1 MICFTRIPLKD
12 FIKKHNPQEPKKET
26 IENFEKEINNLL
38 ENAPKQDDE
47 EFQKNEINK
56 FLKNTYGYDCNT
68 YKKVDSAI
76 YVDGE
81 VRVLIEVK
89 ALNNRN
95 EFPKNRENPISK
107 AFCQMVLYFL
117 EEIEKEKN
125 NSLKHTIICNAH
137 EFFLFD
143 CKDLLFLKEDKRIKD
158 FYKKCAKKEGTD
170 SSKPKFYKDLEQY
183 LQEDFQ
189 GELRYTH
196 FNLSNYDP
204 KELPLIYQ
212 VLSQEVLLKQRKTL
226 DANTLNKD
234 FYEELLYILGLEE
247 QNDKGKILIK
257 PSRTQNSLSAALKK
271 KYENLDDEEVMA
283 LLIAWNNRI
292 LFLRL
297 LESLLISFKH
307 FEKPFL
313 TTENFKDFNALN
325 TLFFE
330 VLAKKN
336 SERSLNKE
344 DKILEKIPYL
354 NSSLFDQTPLELKGH
369 EIRLLENKKL
379 ELYQN
384 SVLKKH
390 ENYQEKKELPLLKY
404 LFEFLRLYK
413 FTTTPKDIKD
423 NTDTSESRLINP
435 SVLGLVFEKLNG
447 YKEGS
452 FYTPSFI
459 TSYMC
464 KESIT
469 PIVLDKFNAI
479 YQWDCENLKALR
491 EKIDRNFSNEKA
503 KEYLNT
509 LLTLR
514 ICDPA
519 VGSGHFLVSAL
530 NEMVLIAYELG
541 LIASLYRHE
550 LRLENDE
557 IIIHHAQTGEIFN
570 YKKPHSEND
579 PHHQIQKELFELKKD
594 IIENCLFGV
603 DINPNS
609 CEITKLRLWI
619 ELLKYS
625 YYIFEKGKNTNNL
638 ETLPNIDIN
647 IKCANSL
654 VSRFALKDK
663 ALLKTEKNKNLEYYI
678 AEYKELVKI
687 YKDPKILE
695 SLTRP
700 IKDSNAVRKYAKER
714 LYQELAQNP
723 NKDFKKALND
733 RIEKIKEAFKLT
745 LEPPQKELKFKKF
758 LKEHLELYGKSILEE
773 ANDNGLELEAL
784 ALEKKMAHEGL
795 FHDYTPY
802 PKLDKTDKVVG
813 LEHFNRYVLT
823 SYKDLQDE
831 NERYANALEWRFE
844 FPEVLNDEGD
854 FLGFDCIIGNPPY
867 IRQEH
872 IKDLKPLLQKQYQDF
887 YNSTADIYTY
897 FFALAYHLL
906 KEKGFNAFITS
917 NKYARAK
924 YGAKL
929 RELLLKKT
937 TLVSYMELNALKVF
951 ESAAV
956 DTSIMSFIKQTPPK
970 ESDFEY
976 YEPTPNDKDD
986 LKSTPHLPMK
996 QNALSTESFIFANAT
1011 LLDLRDKIESV
1022 GTPLKDWDIQ
1032 INYGI
1037 KTGAN
1042 EAFIIP
1048 TEKREEILKNCDD
1061 AQKDERGMSERER
1074 TKELIKP
1081 ILRGKDIKRYSYEW
1095 ADLWVIIAKFGSHEF
1110 LEVEY
1115 PTIYNHLLQYKDQLE
1130 QRGQC
1135 RYSRGP
1141 QNSNKPYPGQHH
1153 WLELDNNP
1161 KDSYLQDFEKEKIV
1175 YGEIVQEPRFYL
1187 DNGECELGVFYAEAT
1202 SFILTGEHLRY
1213 LLGMLHSK
1221 LITFAFKTFYAGGG
1235 LGESGYRYKKAFI
1248 ERLPIP
1254 QITEKNQELAD
1265 KITDGAKQ
1273 ILALKAKDPK
1283 ANTQGLE
1290 KEIDALVYQ
1299 LYHLT
1304 DEEIKTIE
1312 NGQ

>member
-1 MICFTRIPLKD
+1 MIRFAHIPLKD

-26 IENFEKEINNLL
+26 IENFEKEINSLL

-56 FLKNTYGYDCNT
+56 FLKNVYGYDCNT
-68 YKKVDSAI
+68 NKKVDSTI
-76 YVDGE
+76 YVDGKAW
-81 VRVLIEVK
+81 VLIEVK

-95 EFPKNRENPISK
+95 EFPKNRENPLSK

-117 EEIEKEKN
+117 KEIEKEKN

-143 CKDLLFLKEDKRIKD
+143 CRDLLFLSEDKRIKKLHK
-158 FYKKCAKKEGTD
+158 YCAKKEGTD

-196 FNLSNYDP
+196 FNLSSYDL

-212 VLSQEVLLKQRKTL
+212 VLSQEVLLKQGKTL

-257 PSRTQNSLSAALKK
+257 PSRTQNSLSDALKYSYK
-271 KYENLDDEEVMA
+271 NLDDEEVMA

-307 FEKPFL
+307 FENPFL

-336 SERSLNKE
+336 NERLKEIKE

-354 NSSLFDQTPLELKGH
+354 NSSLFDQTPLELKGY
-369 EIRLLENKKL
+369 EIKLLDNKKL
-379 ELYQN
+379 EIYKN

-390 ENYQEKKELPLLKY
+390 EDYQKDKPLPLLKY

-464 KESIT
+464 KESIKT
-469 PIVLDKFNAI
+469 IVLDKFNQKYI
-479 YQWDCENLKALR
+479 KREDLKCKKLEELKNYLKSYKEDKR
-491 EKIDRNFSNEKA
+491 

-514 ICDPA
+514 VCDPA

-541 LIASLYRHE
+541 LIASLYRHS
-550 LRLENDE
+550 LTLENDE
-557 IIIHHAQTGEIFN
+557 IIIHTPENKVFN
-570 YKKPHSEND
+570 YTIPHSEND
-579 PHHQIQKELFELKKD
+579 PHHQIQKELFELKKS

-625 YYIFEKGKNTNNL
+625 YYIFEKGKNTNAL

-647 IKCANSL
+647 IKCGNSL
-654 VSRFALKDK
+654 ISRFALKDK
-663 ALLKTEKNKNLEYYI
+663 ALLKTKKNQNLKYSI

-695 SLTRP
+695 SLTHP
-700 IKDSNAVRKYAKER
+700 IKDSDAVGKYAKER
-714 LYQELAQNP
+714 LYQELKQNP

-784 ALEKKMAHEGL
+784 ALEKQMANL
-795 FHDYTPY
+795 FFDYRPY
-802 PKLDKTDKVVG
+802 PKLDKSDRVVG

-844 FPEVLNDEGD
+844 FPEVLDDEGD

-867 IRQEH
+867 IRQEQ
-872 IKDLKPLLQKQYQDF
+872 IKDLKPLLEKQYQDF

-897 FFALAYHLL
+897 FFALSFHLL
-906 KEKGFNAFITS
+906 KEKGLNAFITS

-924 YGAKL
+924 YGTKL
-929 RELLLKKT
+929 REWLLKKT
-937 TLVSYMELNALKVF
+937 TIVSYMELNALKVF

-956 DTSIMSFIKQTPPK
+956 DTSIMNFIKQTPPK
-970 ESDFEY
+970 ESVFKY

-986 LKSTPHLPMK
+986 LKSTPYLSMK

-1048 TEKREEILKNCDD
+1048 TEKRDAILNACKT
-1061 AQKDERGMSERER
+1061 QEERER
-1074 TKELIKP
+1074 TETLIKP

-1095 ADLWVIIAKFGSHEF
+1095 AEEWLINIHNGYTSNLKSKIPPIDIAKYPATKAHLDAHWNTIATRCDQGDTPYHLRNCAY
-1110 LEVEY
+1110 LE
-1115 PTIYNHLLQYKDQLE
+1115 
-1130 QRGQC
+1130 
-1135 RYSRGP
+1135 
-1141 QNSNKPYPGQHH
+1141 
-1153 WLELDNNP
+1153 
-1161 KDSYLQDFEKEKIV
+1161 DFEKEKIV
-1175 YGEIVQEPRFYL
+1175 YPETSQGAYFIYENSGIFLEKTAFMIVSDAYNL
-1187 DNGECELGVFYAEAT
+1187 KL
-1202 SFILTGEHLRY
+1202 LTA
-1213 LLGMLHSK
+1213 LLNSK
-1221 LITFAFKTFYAGGG
+1221 LITFYFKNFCGGCI
-1235 LGESGYRYKKAFI
+1235 LGKSGYQYNKHALEKI
-1248 ERLPIP
+1248 LIP
-1254 QITEKNQELAD
+1254 KITEKNQELAD
-1265 KITDGAKQ
+1265 KIIVLVDK
-1273 ILALKAKDPK
+1273 ILKSKEKDPK
-1283 ANTQGLE
+1283 ANTQRLE

-1299 LYHLT
+1299 LYNLT
-1304 DEEIKTIE
+1304 DEEIKIIE
-1312 NGQ
+1312 DGQ

>member
-1 MICFTRIPLKD
+1 
-12 FIKKHNPQEPKKET
+12 
-26 IENFEKEINNLL
+26 
-38 ENAPKQDDE
+38 
-47 EFQKNEINK
+47 
-56 FLKNTYGYDCNT
+56 
-68 YKKVDSAI
+68 
-76 YVDGE
+76 
-81 VRVLIEVK
+81 
-89 ALNNRN
+89 
-95 EFPKNRENPISK
+95 
-107 AFCQMVLYFL
+107 
-117 EEIEKEKN
+117 
-125 NSLKHTIICNAH
+125 
-137 EFFLFD
+137 
-143 CKDLLFLKEDKRIKD
+143 
-158 FYKKCAKKEGTD
+158 
-170 SSKPKFYKDLEQY
+170 
-183 LQEDFQ
+183 
-189 GELRYTH
+189 
-196 FNLSNYDP
+196 
-204 KELPLIYQ
+204 
-212 VLSQEVLLKQRKTL
+212 
-226 DANTLNKD
+226 
-234 FYEELLYILGLEE
+234 
-247 QNDKGKILIK
+247 
-257 PSRTQNSLSAALKK
+257 
-271 KYENLDDEEVMA
+271 MA

-297 LESLLISFKH
+297 LESLLTSFKH
-307 FEKPFL
+307 FGKSFL
-313 TTENFKDFNALN
+313 TTENFKTFNALN

-336 SERSLNKE
+336 SERLKEIKE
-344 DKILEKIPYL
+344 DKILQKIPYL
-354 NSSLFDQTPLELKGH
+354 NSSLFDETLLELKGY
-369 EIRLLENKKL
+369 EIKLLDNKKL
-379 ELYQN
+379 EIYKN

-390 ENYQEKKELPLLKY
+390 ENYQKEKDWTLLEY
-404 LFEFLRLYK
+404 LFEFLRLYD

-423 NTDTSESRLINP
+423 NQNTSESRLINP

-469 PIVLDKFNAI
+469 PIVRDKFNAT
-479 YQWDCENLKALR
+479 YQWNCENLKALR

-514 ICDPA
+514 VCDPA

-530 NEMVLIAYELG
+530 NEMVWIAYKLG
-541 LIASLYRHE
+541 LIASLYRHD

-557 IIIHHAQTGEIFN
+557 IIIHTPEDKVFN
-570 YKKPHSEND
+570 YTIPHSEND
-579 PHHQIQKELFELKKD
+579 PHHQIQKELFELKKS

-654 VSRFALKDK
+654 VSRFNLNDDLKK
-663 ALLKTEKNKNLEYYI
+663 IPNIKQKI
-678 AEYKELVKI
+678 QEYKDLVAQ
-687 YKDPKILE
+687 YKDPNPLFPLNKADLINKIQDLKNTF
-695 SLTRP
+695 SLTL
-700 IKDSNAVRKYAKER
+700 KDPKTKA
-714 LYQELAQNP
+714 ELE
-723 NKDFKKALND
+723 KA
-733 RIEKIKEAFKLT
+733 IEKHIKKYNFFALDDKSLLDGLNYFIPSLFGTLKLSPKEEEEAFAS
-745 LEPPQKELKFKKF
+745 
-758 LKEHLELYGKSILEE
+758 YGRIR
-773 ANDNGLELEAL
+773 AL
-784 ALEKKMAHEGL
+784 RK
-795 FHDYTPY
+795 
-802 PKLDKTDKVVG
+802 KLDDALSG
-813 LEHFNRYVLT
+813 REY
-823 SYKDLQDE
+823 Q
-831 NERYANALEWRFE
+831 NAFEWRFE
-844 FPEVLNDEGD
+844 FPEVLDDEGD

-872 IKDLKPLLQKQYQDF
+872 IKDLKPLLEKQYKDF

-906 KEKGFNAFITS
+906 KEKGFSAFITS

-929 RELLLKKT
+929 REWLLKKT
-937 TLVSYMELNALKVF
+937 TIISYMELNALKVF

-956 DTSIMSFIKQTPPK
+956 DTSIMNFIKQTPPK
-970 ESDFEY
+970 ESDFKY
-976 YEPTPNDKDD
+976 YKPTPNDKDD
-986 LKSTPHLPMK
+986 LKSTPSLLMK

-1048 TEKREEILKNCDD
+1048 TEKRDEILKNCDD
-1061 AQKDERGMSERER
+1061 LQKDERGMSERER

-1095 ADLWVIIAKFGSHEF
+1095 AHLWVIFIPWHFPNTDNPKNMEENEQDFSIN
-1110 LEVEY
+1110 Y
-1115 PTIYNHLLQYKDQLE
+1115 PIIYAHLLSHKDKLLKRNKDE
-1130 QRGQC
+1130 TGKRYEWYCLQRWAA
-1135 RYSRGP
+1135 
-1141 QNSNKPYPGQHH
+1141 N
-1153 WLELDNNP
+1153 
-1161 KDSYLQDFEKEKIV
+1161 YLQDFEKEKIV

-1187 DNGECELGVFYAEAT
+1187 DNGECELGYFYAEAT
-1202 SFILTGEHLRY
+1202 SFILTGEHLHY

-1254 QITEKNQELAD
+1254 KITEKNQELAD
-1265 KITDGAKQ
+1265 KITDYAKQ
-1273 ILALKAKDPK
+1273 ILVLKEKDPK
-1283 ANTQGLE
+1283 ANTQKLE
-1290 KEIDALVYQ
+1290 KEIDALVYR
-1299 LYHLT
+1299 LYNLT
-1304 DEEIKTIE
+1304 DEEIKIIE

>member
-1 MICFTRIPLKD
+1 MISFARIPLKD
-12 FIKKHNPQEPKKET
+12 FIKKYNPQEPKKET
-26 IENFEKEINNLL
+26 IENFEKEINSLL
-38 ENAPKQDDE
+38 ENAPRQDDE
-47 EFQKNEINK
+47 EFQKNEINS
-56 FLKNTYGYDCNT
+56 FLKNTYGYRCNT
-68 YKKVDSAI
+68 NKKVDSAI
-76 YVDGE
+76 YVDEE
-81 VRVLIEVK
+81 VQVLIEVK
-89 ALNNRN
+89 ALNKKT
-95 EFPKNRENPISK
+95 EFPKNRENPLSK

-117 EEIEKEKN
+117 EERKKEKN

-143 CKDLLFLKEDKRIKD
+143 CKDLLFLNDDERIKK
-158 FYKKCAKKEGTD
+158 FYKNYAQKEGTD
-170 SSKPKFYKDLEQY
+170 SSKPKFYEDLEQY
-183 LQEDFQ
+183 LQKDFQ
-189 GELRYTH
+189 GKLPYTY
-196 FNLSNYDP
+196 FNLNDDF

-212 VLSQEVLLKQRKTL
+212 VLSQEVLLKQKKTL

-247 QNDKGKILIK
+247 QNEKGKTLIK
-257 PSRTQNSLSAALKK
+257 PSRTQNSLSDALKK
-271 KYENLDDEEVMA
+271 QYKNLDDEEVMA

-307 FEKPFL
+307 FGNENHFL
-313 TTENFKDFNALN
+313 TTENFNDFNALN

-344 DKILEKIPYL
+344 NKILEKIPYL
-354 NSSLFDQTPLELKGH
+354 NSSLFDKTPLELKGH
-369 EIRLLENKKL
+369 EIKLLDNKKL
-379 ELYQN
+379 ELYKN

-390 ENYQEKKELPLLKY
+390 EEYQEQKDLPLLKY
-404 LFEFLRLYK
+404 LFEFLRVYD

-423 NTDTSESRLINP
+423 NQNKSESRLINP

-464 KESIT
+464 KESIES
-469 PIVLDKFNAI
+469 IVLDKFNAI
-479 YQWDCENLKALR
+479 YQWDCENLEVLR
-491 EKIDRNFSNEKA
+491 EKIDRNFSNQKA

-530 NEMVLIAYELG
+530 NEMVWVAYKLG

-557 IIIHHAQTGEIFN
+557 IIIHTPKNEVFKYTI
-570 YKKPHSEND
+570 PPSEND
-579 PHHQIQKELFELKKD
+579 PHHEIQKELFNLKKD

-625 YYIFEKGKNTNNL
+625 YYIFEEGKNTNNL

-647 IKCANSL
+647 IKCGNSL
-654 VSRFALKDK
+654 ISRFALKDK

-695 SLTRP
+695 TLTRP

-844 FPEVLNDEGD
+844 FPEVLDDEGN

-887 YNSTADIYTY
+887 YNSSSDIYTY
-897 FFALAYHLL
+897 FFALALNLL

-924 YGAKL
+924 YGANL
-929 RELLLKKT
+929 REWLLKKT
-937 TLVSYMELNALKVF
+937 TIASYMELNALKKVF
-951 ESAAV
+951 ESATV
-956 DTSIMSFIKQTPPK
+956 DTSIISFIKQPPLK
-970 ESDFEY
+970 ESVFKY
-976 YEPTPNDKDD
+976 YEPTENDKEN
-986 LKSTPHLPMK
+986 LKNTPSFLMR
-996 QNALSTESFIFANAT
+996 QNALSTESFIFATTT
-1011 LLDLRDKIESV
+1011 LLDLRDKIEQS
-1022 GTPLKDWDIQ
+1022 GTPLKDWGIQ

-1037 KTGAN
+1037 KTGCN

-1048 TEKREEILKNCDD
+1048 TEKRDAILKNCDD
-1061 AQKDERGMSERER
+1061 TQKDEKGMSERER

-1081 ILRGKDIKRYSYEW
+1081 ILRGKDIKRYRYEW
-1095 ADLWVIIAKFGSHEF
+1095 ADLWLINTHNGYTSAFKSKIPPIDIEKYPAIKAHLDSHYDAIVTRSDQGDTPYHLRNCAY
-1110 LEVEY
+1110 LE
-1115 PTIYNHLLQYKDQLE
+1115 
-1130 QRGQC
+1130 
-1135 RYSRGP
+1135 
-1141 QNSNKPYPGQHH
+1141 
-1153 WLELDNNP
+1153 
-1161 KDSYLQDFEKEKIV
+1161 DFEKEKIV

-1187 DNGECELGVFYAEAT
+1187 DNGECGLGYFYAEAT
-1202 SFILTGEHLRY
+1202 SFILTGEHLHY

-1254 QITEKNQELAD
+1254 KITEKNQELAD
-1265 KITDGAKQ
+1265 KITALVDKILQAKE
-1273 ILALKAKDPK
+1273 KDPK
-1283 ANTQGLE
+1283 ANTQELE

-1299 LYHLT
+1299 LYNLT
-1304 DEEIKTIE
+1304 DEEIKIIE

>member
-1 MICFTRIPLKD
+1 MIKFAHIPLKD
-12 FIKKHNPQEPKKET
+12 FIKKHNPQEPKEET
-26 IENFEKEINNLL
+26 IENFEKEINSLL
-38 ENAPKQDDE
+38 ENAPRQDNE
-47 EFQKNEINK
+47 EFQKNEINS
-56 FLKNTYGYDCNT
+56 FLKNTYGYECNT
-68 YKKVDSAI
+68 YEKVDSAI
-76 YVDGE
+76 YVDGKAW
-81 VRVLIEVK
+81 VLIEVK
-89 ALNNRN
+89 ALNNKT
-95 EFPKNRENPISK
+95 EFPKDKENPLSK
-107 AFCQMVLYFL
+107 AFCQMISYFL
-117 EEIEKEKN
+117 EEIKEN

-143 CKDLLFLKEDKRIKD
+143 CRDLLSLLEKNQRITK
-158 FYKKCAKKEGTD
+158 FYKDWAKKEGTD
-170 SSKPKFYKDLEQY
+170 SSKPRFYQDLEQY
-183 LQEDFQ
+183 LKTDLQ
-189 GELRYTH
+189 GELRYTY
-196 FNLSNYDP
+196 FNLSSYDP
-204 KELPLIYQ
+204 KEELPLIYQ
-212 VLSQEVLLKQRKTL
+212 VLSHEVLLKQKKTL

-247 QNDKGKILIK
+247 QNEKGKILIK
-257 PSRTQNSLSAALKK
+257 QSRTKNSLSDALKK
-271 KYENLDDEEVMA
+271 QYNNLDDEEVMA

-297 LESLLISFKH
+297 LESLLISFNH

-313 TTENFKDFNALN
+313 TIENFKDFNALN

-336 SERSLNKE
+336 NERSKEIKE
-344 DKILEKIPYL
+344 DKILGKIPYL
-354 NSSLFDQTPLELKGH
+354 NSSLFDKTPLESDGH
-369 EIRLLENKKL
+369 EIRLLKNERLEVYPKSILKKDKDYQNKKD
-379 ELYQN
+379 
-384 SVLKKH
+384 
-390 ENYQEKKELPLLKY
+390 LPLLEY
-404 LFEFLRLYK
+404 LFAFLHAYK
-413 FTTTPKDIKD
+413 FTTTPEDIKD

-459 TSYMC
+459 TGYMC

-469 PIVLDKFNAI
+469 PIVLDKFNAT

-509 LLTLR
+509 LLTLH

-530 NEMVLIAYELG
+530 NEMVWIAFKLG
-541 LIASLYRHE
+541 LIASLYRHK

-557 IIIHHAQTGEIFN
+557 IIIHYKLTGEIFN

-579 PHHQIQKELFELKKD
+579 PHHQIQKELFELKKS

-625 YYIFEKGKNTNNL
+625 YYIFEEGKNTNNL

-647 IKCANSL
+647 IKCGNSL
-654 VSRFALKDK
+654 ISRFSLHDNLKK
-663 ALLKTEKNKNLEYYI
+663 IPNIKKKI
-678 AEYKELVKI
+678 QEYKDLVAQ
-687 YKDPKILE
+687 YKDPNPLFPLNKTDLTNKIQDLKTTFSLE
-695 SLTRP
+695 L
-700 IKDSNAVRKYAKER
+700 KDSKTKA
-714 LYQELAQNP
+714 ELE
-723 NKDFKKALND
+723 KA
-733 RIEKIKEAFKLT
+733 IEKHIKKYNFFALDDKSLLDGLEKGVVRIKNIFGTPTLSPKEEEEAFAS
-745 LEPPQKELKFKKF
+745 
-758 LKEHLELYGKSILEE
+758 YGRIR
-773 ANDNGLELEAL
+773 AL
-784 ALEKKMAHEGL
+784 RK
-795 FHDYTPY
+795 
-802 PKLDKTDKVVG
+802 KLDDALSG
-813 LEHFNRYVLT
+813 REY
-823 SYKDLQDE
+823 Q
-831 NERYANALEWRFE
+831 NAFEWRFE
-844 FPEVLNDEGD
+844 FPEVLDDEGD

-867 IRQEH
+867 IRQEQ
-872 IKDLKPLLQKQYQDF
+872 IREIKPLLQKQYQGF

-897 FFALAYHLL
+897 FFALSYHLL
-906 KEKGFNAFITS
+906 KDKGFNAFITS

-929 RELLLKKT
+929 REWLLQKT
-937 TLVSYMELNALKVF
+937 TIVSYMELNALKVF

-970 ESDFEY
+970 ESRFKY
-976 YEPTPNDKDD
+976 YEPTPDDKND
-986 LKSTPHLPMK
+986 LKSARSLPMK
-996 QNALSTESFIFANAT
+996 QNALSTESFIFANAA
-1011 LLDLRDKIESV
+1011 LLDLRDKMESV

-1048 TEKREEILKNCDD
+1048 TEKREEILNACKT
-1061 AQKDERGMSERER
+1061 QEERKR
-1074 TKELIKP
+1074 TEALIKP

-1095 ADLWVIIAKFGSHEF
+1095 AGEWVIFIPWHF
-1110 LEVEY
+1110 
-1115 PTIYNHLLQYKDQLE
+1115 PNT
-1130 QRGQC
+1130 
-1135 RYSRGP
+1135 
-1141 QNSNKPYPGQHH
+1141 
-1153 WLELDNNP
+1153 NNP
-1161 KDSYLQDFEKEKIV
+1161 KNMEENEQDFSIHYPIIYSHLLSHKDKLLKRNKDETGKRYEWYCLQRWAANYYQDFEKEKIV

-1187 DNGECELGVFYAEAT
+1187 DSGECELGYFYAEAT
-1202 SFILTGEHLRY
+1202 SFILTGEHLHY

-1254 QITEKNQELAD
+1254 KITPENQELAH
-1265 KITDGAKQ
+1265 KITDGAKV
-1273 ILALKAKDPK
+1273 ILEAKEKDPK
-1283 ANTQGLE
+1283 ANTQQLE

-1304 DEEIKTIE
+1304 DAEIKIIE
-1312 NGQ
+1312 AGQEIKSD

>member
-1 MICFTRIPLKD
+1 MIRFAHISLKD

-26 IENFEKEINNLL
+26 IENFEKEINSLL
-38 ENAPKQDDE
+38 ENAPRQDDE

-56 FLKNTYGYDCNT
+56 FLKNAYGYDCNT
-68 YKKVDSAI
+68 SKKVDSAI
-76 YVDGE
+76 YVDKE
-81 VRVLIEVK
+81 VWVLIEVK
-89 ALNNRN
+89 ALDNKT
-95 EFPKNRENPISK
+95 EFPKNRENPLSK

-143 CKDLLFLKEDKRIKD
+143 CKDLLFLKEDKRIKK
-158 FYKKCAKKEGTD
+158 FYDNYAKKEGTD

-183 LQEDFQ
+183 LREDFH
-189 GELRYTH
+189 GELPYTH
-196 FNLSNYDP
+196 FNLNDDF

-212 VLSQEVLLKQRKTL
+212 VLSQEVLLKQKKTL

-257 PSRTQNSLSAALKK
+257 PSRTQNSLSDALKGS
-271 KYENLDDEEVMA
+271 YNNLDDEEVIA

-297 LESLLISFKH
+297 LESFLISFKH

-313 TTENFKDFNALN
+313 TTDNFKDFNALN

-336 SERSLNKE
+336 SERFPEIKE
-344 DKILEKIPYL
+344 DKISGKIPYL
-354 NSSLFDQTPLELKGH
+354 NSSLFDKTPLELKGH
-369 EIRLLENKKL
+369 EIKLLDNKKL
-379 ELYQN
+379 EIYKN

-390 ENYQEKKELPLLKY
+390 EGYQKEKDLPLLKY
-404 LFEFLRLYK
+404 LFEFLRAYK

-435 SVLGLVFEKLNG
+435 GVLGLVFEKLNG

-464 KESIT
+464 KESIK
-469 PIVLDKFNAI
+469 PIVLDKFNQK
-479 YQWDCENLKALR
+479 YNTECENLKELKNYLKNDSYKKDKR
-491 EKIDRNFSNEKA
+491 
-503 KEYLNT
+503 KEYLQV

-514 ICDPA
+514 VCDPA

-530 NEMVLIAYELG
+530 NEMVRIAYELG
-541 LIASLYRHE
+541 LITSLYRHS

-557 IIIHHAQTGEIFN
+557 IIIIHAPTGEIFN
-570 YKKPHSEND
+570 YTKPHSEND
-579 PHHQIQKELFELKKD
+579 PHHHIQKELFELKKS

-625 YYIFEKGKNTNNL
+625 YYIFEEGKNTDAL

-647 IKCANSL
+647 IKCGNSL
-654 VSRFALKDK
+654 IFNFPLNSKLTIGQTLEFS
-663 ALLKTEKNKNLEYYI
+663 KNLKAEI
-678 AEYKELVKI
+678 KEYKNSVMF
-687 YKDPKILE
+687 YKEGLGEKAKILQNIAKLKSLIINYFIEQHQAKRHLKE
-695 SLTRP
+695 SLKAFISEYGDGIFDISTAFGMEMLKIARHKDNNYKFVPTLTKKQPSP
-700 IKDSNAVRKYAKER
+700 IGVEA
-714 LYQELAQNP
+714 
-723 NKDFKKALND
+723 NKLL
-733 RIEKIKEAFKLT
+733 IKIKECYET
-745 LEPPQKELKFKKF
+745 LENLKN
-758 LKEHLELYGKSILEE
+758 S
-773 ANDNGLELEAL
+773 
-784 ALEKKMAHEGL
+784 
-795 FHDYTPY
+795 
-802 PKLDKTDKVVG
+802 KT
-813 LEHFNRYVLT
+813 
-823 SYKDLQDE
+823 
-831 NERYANALEWRFE
+831 LEWHFE
-844 FPEVLNDEGD
+844 FPEVLDDEGN

-887 YNSTADIYTY
+887 YNSSSDIYTY
-897 FFALAYHLL
+897 FFALALNLL
-906 KEKGFNAFITS
+906 KEKGFSAFITS

-929 RELLLKKT
+929 REWLLKKT
-937 TLVSYMELNALKVF
+937 TIVSYMELNALKVF
-951 ESAAV
+951 ESATV

-970 ESDFEY
+970 ESEFNY
-976 YEPTPNDKDD
+976 YEPTPDDKN
-986 LKSTPHLPMK
+986 LKSNSLSMR
-996 QNALSTESFIFANAT
+996 QNALSTESFIFANAK

-1048 TEKREEILKNCDD
+1048 TEKREEILNACKT
-1061 AQKDERGMSERER
+1061 QEERER
-1074 TKELIKP
+1074 TEALIKP
-1081 ILRGKDIKRYSYEW
+1081 ILRGKDIKRYCYEW
-1095 ADLWVIIAKFGSHEF
+1095 ADLWVINTHNGYTSAFKSKIPPIDIEKYPAIKAHLDSHYDAITTRSDQGDTPYNLRNCAY
-1110 LEVEY
+1110 LE
-1115 PTIYNHLLQYKDQLE
+1115 
-1130 QRGQC
+1130 
-1135 RYSRGP
+1135 
-1141 QNSNKPYPGQHH
+1141 
-1153 WLELDNNP
+1153 
-1161 KDSYLQDFEKEKIV
+1161 DFEKEKIV

-1187 DNGECELGVFYAEAT
+1187 DNGECELGYFYAEAT
-1202 SFILTGEHLRY
+1202 SFILTGEHLCY

-1254 QITEKNQELAD
+1254 QITPKNQELTH
-1265 KITDGAKQ
+1265 KITDCAKA
-1273 ILALKAKDPK
+1273 ILEAKEKDPK
-1283 ANTQGLE
+1283 ANTLDLE

-1304 DEEIKTIE
+1304 AEEIKIIE
-1312 NGQ
+1312 DGQ

>member
-1 MICFTRIPLKD
+1 MIRFTRILLKD
-12 FIKKHNPQEPKKET
+12 FIKKYNPPTPTKET
-26 IENFEKEINNLL
+26 IEKFEKEINSLL
-38 ENAPKQDDE
+38 ENAPRQDDE
-47 EFQKNEINK
+47 EFQKNEINS
-56 FLKNTYGYDCNT
+56 FLKNAYGYRCNT
-68 YKKVDSAI
+68 NKKVDSAI

-81 VRVLIEVK
+81 VQVLIEVK
-89 ALNNRN
+89 ALNKKT
-95 EFPKNRENPISK
+95 EFPKDRENPLSK

-143 CKDLLFLKEDKRIKD
+143 CKDLLFLKDDKRIKK
-158 FYKKCAKKEGTD
+158 FYKNCASKEGTD
-170 SSKPKFYKDLEQY
+170 SSKPKFYEDLEQY
-183 LQEDFQ
+183 LQKDFQ
-189 GELRYTH
+189 GKLPYTY
-196 FNLSNYDP
+196 FNLNDDF

-212 VLSQEVLLKQRKTL
+212 VLSHEVLLKQRKTL

-257 PSRTQNSLSAALKK
+257 PSRTQNSLSYALKEQYK
-271 KYENLDDEEVMA
+271 NLDDEQVMA

-307 FEKPFL
+307 FKEPFL
-313 TTENFKDFNALN
+313 TKENFKDFNALN

-336 SERSLNKE
+336 SERFLEKE

-354 NSSLFDQTPLELKGH
+354 NSSLFDQTPLELKGY
-369 EIRLLENKKL
+369 EIKLLDNKKL
-379 ELYQN
+379 EIYKN

-390 ENYQEKKELPLLKY
+390 EDYQKQKDLKPLPLLKY
-404 LFEFLRLYK
+404 LFEFLRVYD

-423 NTDTSESRLINP
+423 NQNTSESCLINP

-469 PIVLDKFNAI
+469 PIVLDKFNQTYNI
-479 YQWDCENLKALR
+479 ECENLTELR
-491 EKIDRNFSNEKA
+491 NYFKDNYSYKEGKR
-503 KEYLNT
+503 KEYLQL

-514 ICDPA
+514 VCDPA
-519 VGSGHFLVSAL
+519 VGSGHFLVSVL
-530 NEMVLIAYELG
+530 NEMVWVAYELG

-557 IIIHHAQTGEIFN
+557 IIIHYTPTGEIFN
-570 YKKPHSEND
+570 YKKPDSEND
-579 PHHQIQKELFELKKD
+579 PHHQIQKELFNLKKD

-625 YYIFEKGKNTNNL
+625 YYIFEEGKNTNNL

-654 VSRFALKDK
+654 ISRFNLNDDLKK
-663 ALLKTEKNKNLEYYI
+663 IPNIKQKI
-678 AEYKELVKI
+678 QEYKDLVAQ
-687 YKDPKILE
+687 YKDPNPLYPLNKSDLINKIQDLKNTF
-695 SLTRP
+695 SLTL
-700 IKDSNAVRKYAKER
+700 KDPKTKA
-714 LYQELAQNP
+714 ELE
-723 NKDFKKALND
+723 KA
-733 RIEKIKEAFKLT
+733 IEKHITKYNDFALDDKSLLTGLNYFIPSLFGTPKLSPKNEEEAFAS
-745 LEPPQKELKFKKF
+745 
-758 LKEHLELYGKSILEE
+758 YGRIR
-773 ANDNGLELEAL
+773 AL
-784 ALEKKMAHEGL
+784 RK
-795 FHDYTPY
+795 
-802 PKLDKTDKVVG
+802 KLDDALSG
-813 LEHFNRYVLT
+813 REY
-823 SYKDLQDE
+823 Q
-831 NERYANALEWRFE
+831 NAFEWRFE
-844 FPEVLNDEGD
+844 FPEVLDDEGD

-872 IKDLKPLLQKQYQDF
+872 IKDLKPLLEKQYQDF

-897 FFALAYHLL
+897 FFALSYHLL
-906 KEKGFNAFITS
+906 KEKEKGFSAFITS

-956 DTSIMSFIKQTPPK
+956 DTSIIHFIKQPPLK
-970 ESDFEY
+970 ESVFNY
-976 YEPTPNDKDD
+976 YEPTENDKDD
-986 LKSTPHLPMK
+986 LKSTPSLLMR

-1011 LLDLRDKIESV
+1011 LLDLRDKIENI

-1048 TEKREEILKNCDD
+1048 TEKRDEILNACKT
-1061 AQKDERGMSERER
+1061 QEERER
-1074 TKELIKP
+1074 TEALIKP

-1095 ADLWVIIAKFGSHEF
+1095 AGEWIIFIPWHFPNTDSQKSMEENEQDFSIH
-1110 LEVEY
+1110 Y
-1115 PTIYNHLLQYKDQLE
+1115 PIIYAHLLSHKDELLKRNKDE
-1130 QRGQC
+1130 TGKRYEWYCLQR
-1135 RYSRGP
+1135 
-1141 QNSNKPYPGQHH
+1141 
-1153 WLELDNNP
+1153 WAA
-1161 KDSYLQDFEKEKIV
+1161 SYYQDFEKEKIV

-1187 DNGECELGVFYAEAT
+1187 DNGECGLGYFYAEAT

-1254 QITEKNQELAD
+1254 KITEKNQELAD
-1265 KITDGAKQ
+1265 KITDCAEQ
-1273 ILALKAKDPK
+1273 ILKSKEKDPK
-1283 ANTQGLE
+1283 ANTQELE

-1304 DEEIKTIE
+1304 DEEIKIIE
-1312 NGQ
+1312 DGQ

>member
-1 MICFTRIPLKD
+1 MIKFARISLKD

-26 IENFEKEINNLL
+26 IENFEKEINSLL
-38 ENAPKQDDE
+38 ENAPRRDDE

-56 FLKNTYGYDCNT
+56 FLKNAYGYDCNT
-68 YKKVDSAI
+68 NKKADSAI

-89 ALNNRN
+89 ALDKKT
-95 EFPKNRENPISK
+95 EFPKNRENPLSK

-117 EEIEKEKN
+117 KEIENN
-125 NSLKHTIICNAH
+125 NSLKHAIICNAH

-143 CKDLLFLKEDKRIKD
+143 CKDLLFLQEDKRIKD
-158 FYKKCAKKEGTD
+158 FYKKCVKKEGTD
-170 SSKPKFYKDLEQY
+170 TKTKKFYSDLEEY
-183 LQEDFQ
+183 LKKDFE

-196 FNLSNYDP
+196 FNLSDDF

-212 VLSQEVLLKQRKTL
+212 VLSHEVLLKQRKTL

-257 PSRTQNSLSAALKK
+257 QSRTQNSLSDALKK
-271 KYENLDDEEVMA
+271 KYNNLDDEEIMA

-297 LESLLISFKH
+297 LESLLFSFKH
-307 FEKPFL
+307 FNKESFLTIENFKEKSFL
-313 TTENFKDFNALN
+313 TTENFKTFNDLN

-336 SERSLNKE
+336 SERLPEIKE

-354 NSSLFDQTPLELKGH
+354 NSSLFDKTPLELKGH
-369 EIRLLENKKL
+369 EIKLLDNKKL
-379 ELYQN
+379 EIYKN

-390 ENYQEKKELPLLKY
+390 KDYQKEKDLPLLEYFFK
-404 LFEFLRLYK
+404 FLCLYK

-423 NTDTSESRLINP
+423 NTDTNESRLINP

-469 PIVLDKFNAI
+469 TIVLDKFNAI
-479 YQWDCENLKALR
+479 YQWDCENLKALKG
-491 EKIDRNFSNEKA
+491 KIDRNFSNEKA
-503 KEYLNT
+503 KEYLQL

-530 NEMVLIAYELG
+530 NEMVWIAYELG
-541 LIASLYRHE
+541 LIASLYRHD
-550 LRLENDE
+550 LKLENDE
-557 IIIHHAQTGEIFN
+557 IIIHYTPTGEIFN
-570 YKKPHSEND
+570 YKKPDSEND
-579 PHHQIQKELFELKKD
+579 PHHHIQKELFELKKS

-625 YYIFEKGKNTNNL
+625 YYIFEKGKNTNAL

-654 VSRFALKDK
+654 IFNFPLNSKLTIGQTLEFS
-663 ALLKTEKNKNLEYYI
+663 KNLKAEI
-678 AEYKELVKI
+678 KEYKNSVML
-687 YKDPKILE
+687 YKEGLGEKTKILQNIAKLKSLIINYFIEQHQAKKHLKE
-695 SLTRP
+695 SLKAFISEYGDGIFDTGTAFGMEMLKIARLKENNYRFNPTLTKKQPSP
-700 IKDSNAVRKYAKER
+700 IGVEANR
-714 LYQELAQNP
+714 LL
-723 NKDFKKALND
+723 
-733 RIEKIKEAFKLT
+733 IKIKECYET
-745 LEPPQKELKFKKF
+745 LENLKNSKAF
-758 LKEHLELYGKSILEE
+758 
-773 ANDNGLELEAL
+773 
-784 ALEKKMAHEGL
+784 
-795 FHDYTPY
+795 
-802 PKLDKTDKVVG
+802 
-813 LEHFNRYVLT
+813 
-823 SYKDLQDE
+823 
-831 NERYANALEWRFE
+831 EWRFE
-844 FPEVLNDEGD
+844 FPEVLDDEGD

-872 IKDLKPLLQKQYQDF
+872 IKDLKPLLEKQYKDF

-897 FFALAYHLL
+897 FFALSYHLL

-929 RELLLKKT
+929 REWLLKKT
-937 TLVSYMELNALKVF
+937 TIVSYMELNALKVF

-956 DTSIMSFIKQTPPK
+956 DTSIMNFIKQTPPK
-970 ESDFEY
+970 ESDFKY

-986 LKSTPHLPMK
+986 LKSTPYLTMK

-1048 TEKREEILKNCDD
+1048 TEKRDAILNACKT
-1061 AQKDERGMSERER
+1061 QEERER
-1074 TKELIKP
+1074 TEALIKP

-1095 ADLWVIIAKFGSHEF
+1095 AGEWLINTHNGYTSNLKSKIPPIDIEKYPAIKTHLDAHYDTIATRCDQGDTPYHLRNCAY
-1110 LEVEY
+1110 LE
-1115 PTIYNHLLQYKDQLE
+1115 
-1130 QRGQC
+1130 
-1135 RYSRGP
+1135 
-1141 QNSNKPYPGQHH
+1141 
-1153 WLELDNNP
+1153 
-1161 KDSYLQDFEKEKIV
+1161 DFEKEKIV

-1187 DNGECELGVFYAEAT
+1187 DNGECELGYFYAEAT

-1254 QITEKNQELAD
+1254 KITEKNQELAD

-1273 ILALKAKDPK
+1273 ILALKEKDPK
-1283 ANTQGLE
+1283 ANTQKLE

-1304 DEEIKTIE
+1304 DEEIKIIE

>member
-1 MICFTRIPLKD
+1 MDYKKLDLPNTNHPSKEQLEAFKTAFDAFLETNPQENEDHHKDAFNDLLKGVFKYKVKPTKKID
-12 FIKKHNPQEPKKET
+12 SAILNENNKVEVIIEFKALKNPNEFIKKGDLN
-26 IENFEKEINNLL
+26 
-38 ENAPKQDDE
+38 
-47 EFQKNEINK
+47 
-56 FLKNTYGYDCNT
+56 
-68 YKKVDSAI
+68 
-76 YVDGE
+76 
-81 VRVLIEVK
+81 VK
-89 ALNNRN
+89 ALHESLFYYLIERKNGNNNLKHLILATIKELYIIDAN
-95 EFPKNRENPISK
+95 EFEVFNKDKEIKK
-107 AFCQMVLYFL
+107 AFENCHDKKGNDPRTKAFYDACQKRLNEL
-117 EEIEKEKN
+117 DR
-125 NSLKHTIICNAH
+125 SLKYHHIS
-137 EFFLFD
+137 L
-143 CKDLLFLKEDKRIKD
+143 
-158 FYKKCAKKEGTD
+158 KKE
-170 SSKPKFYKDLEQY
+170 
-183 LQEDFQ
+183 
-189 GELRYTH
+189 
-196 FNLSNYDP
+196 NLA
-204 KELPLIYQ
+204 LIYQ
-212 VLSQEVLLKQRKTL
+212 ALSPNFLLKIPKYS

-247 QNDKGKILIK
+247 QNEKGKTLIK
-257 PSRTQNSLSAALKK
+257 PSRTQNSLSDALKEQYK
-271 KYENLDDEEVMA
+271 NLDDEEVMA

-307 FEKPFL
+307 FKKSFL
-313 TTENFKDFNALN
+313 TTDNFKDFNALN

-336 SERSLNKE
+336 SERLPAIKE
-344 DKILEKIPYL
+344 NKILEKIPYL
-354 NSSLFDQTPLELKGH
+354 NSSLFDKTPLELKGH
-369 EIRLLENKKL
+369 EIRFLENKKL
-379 ELYQN
+379 EIYQN

-390 ENYQEKKELPLLKY
+390 EDYQKEKALPLLKY
-404 LFEFLRLYK
+404 LFEFLHLYD

-423 NTDTSESRLINP
+423 NQNKSESPLINP

-469 PIVLDKFNAI
+469 PIVLDKFNAT

-514 ICDPA
+514 VCDPA

-530 NEMVLIAYELG
+530 NEMVWIAYELG

-557 IIIHHAQTGEIFN
+557 IIIHTPEDKVFN
-570 YKKPHSEND
+570 YTIPHSEND

-625 YYIFEKGKNTNNL
+625 YYIFKEGKNTNNL

-654 VSRFALKDK
+654 ISRFALKDK

-695 SLTRP
+695 SLTHP

-844 FPEVLNDEGD
+844 FPEVLDDEGN

-897 FFALAYHLL
+897 FFALAFNLL

-951 ESAAV
+951 ESATV
-956 DTSIMSFIKQTPPK
+956 DTSIIHSIKQPPLK
-970 ESDFEY
+970 ESGFKY
-976 YEPTPNDKDD
+976 YEPIENDKKN
-986 LKSTPHLPMK
+986 LKNTPSFLMK

-1022 GTPLKDWDIQ
+1022 GTPLKDWGIQ

-1042 EAFIIP
+1042 EAFIIS
-1048 TEKREEILKNCDD
+1048 TEKRDEILKNCDD
-1061 AQKDERGMSERER
+1061 LQKDERGMSERER
-1074 TKELIKP
+1074 TIELIKP

-1095 ADLWVIIAKFGSHEF
+1095 AHLWVINTHNGYTSATKSKIPPIDIEKYPATKAHLDAHYDTIATRCDQGDTPYHLRNCAY
-1110 LEVEY
+1110 LE
-1115 PTIYNHLLQYKDQLE
+1115 
-1130 QRGQC
+1130 
-1135 RYSRGP
+1135 
-1141 QNSNKPYPGQHH
+1141 
-1153 WLELDNNP
+1153 
-1161 KDSYLQDFEKEKIV
+1161 DFEKEKIV

-1187 DNGECELGVFYAEAT
+1187 DNGECELGGFYAEAT

-1254 QITEKNQELAD
+1254 KITHKNQELAD
-1265 KITDGAKQ
+1265 KITALVEQ
-1273 ILALKAKDPK
+1273 ILQSKEKDPK
-1283 ANTQGLE
+1283 ANTQELE

-1299 LYHLT
+1299 LYNLT
-1304 DEEIKTIE
+1304 DEEIKIIE

>member
-1 MICFTRIPLKD
+1 MIRFAHISLKD
-12 FIKKHNPQEPKKET
+12 FIKKHNPQTPTKET
-26 IENFEKEINNLL
+26 IENFEKEINSLL
-38 ENAPKQDDE
+38 ENVPRQDDE
-47 EFQKNEINK
+47 EFQKNEINS
-56 FLKNTYGYDCNT
+56 FLKNAYGYRCNT
-68 YKKVDSAI
+68 NKKVDSAI

-81 VRVLIEVK
+81 VQVLIEVK
-89 ALNNRN
+89 ALNKKT
-95 EFPKNRENPISK
+95 EFPKDRENPLSK

-143 CKDLLFLKEDKRIKD
+143 CKDLLFLKEDKRIKK
-158 FYKKCAKKEGTD
+158 FYKNYDKKEGTD
-170 SSKPKFYKDLEQY
+170 SSKPKFYEDLEQY
-183 LQEDFQ
+183 LQKDFQ
-189 GELRYTH
+189 GKLPYTY
-196 FNLSNYDP
+196 FNLNDDF

-247 QNDKGKILIK
+247 QNEKGKILIK
-257 PSRTQNSLSAALKK
+257 QSRTKNSLSDALKGSYK
-271 KYENLDDEEVMA
+271 NLDDEEVMA

-297 LESLLISFKH
+297 LESLLNSFKH
-307 FEKPFL
+307 FKDRFL
-313 TTENFKDFNALN
+313 TTENFNDFNALN

-336 SERSLNKE
+336 NERLSEIKE
-344 DKILEKIPYL
+344 NKILRKIPYL
-354 NSSLFDQTPLELKGH
+354 NSSLFDKTPLELKGY
-369 EIRLLENKKL
+369 EIKLLDNKKL
-379 ELYQN
+379 EIYKN

-390 ENYQEKKELPLLKY
+390 EDYQKEKALPLLEY
-404 LFEFLRLYK
+404 FFAFLRLYD
-413 FTTTPKDIKD
+413 FTTTPKTLKK
-423 NTDTSESRLINP
+423 NNSESRLINP

-459 TSYMC
+459 TSYIC

-469 PIVLDKFNAI
+469 PIVLDKFNQTYKI
-479 YQWDCENLKALR
+479 ECEKLTELKNYLKNSYKEDKR
-491 EKIDRNFSNEKA
+491 
-503 KEYLNT
+503 KEYLQ
-509 LLTLR
+509 LLLALR

-530 NEMVLIAYELG
+530 NEMVWIAYELG
-541 LIASLYRHE
+541 LIASLYRHD
-550 LRLENDE
+550 LKLENDE
-557 IIIHHAQTGEIFN
+557 IIIHTPENKIFN
-570 YKKPHSEND
+570 YTMPHSEND
-579 PHHQIQKELFELKKD
+579 PHHQIQKELFELKKS

-654 VSRFALKDK
+654 ISRFALKDK

-695 SLTRP
+695 SLMRP

-844 FPEVLNDEGD
+844 FPEVLDDEGD

-872 IKDLKPLLQKQYQDF
+872 IKDLKPLLAKQYQDF
-887 YNSTADIYTY
+887 YNSSSDIYTY
-897 FFALAYHLL
+897 FFALSYHLL

-929 RELLLKKT
+929 RELLFKKT

-956 DTSIMSFIKQTPPK
+956 DTSIIHFIKQTPLK
-970 ESDFEY
+970 ESGFKY

-986 LKSTPHLPMK
+986 LKNTPYLTMK

-1048 TEKREEILKNCDD
+1048 TEKRDEILNACKT
-1061 AQKDERGMSERER
+1061 QEERKR
-1074 TKELIKP
+1074 TEGLIKP

-1095 ADLWVIIAKFGSHEF
+1095 AGEWLINTHNGYTSALKSKIPPIDIEKYPATKAHLDAHYDTIATRCDQGDTPYHLRNCAY
-1110 LEVEY
+1110 LE
-1115 PTIYNHLLQYKDQLE
+1115 
-1130 QRGQC
+1130 
-1135 RYSRGP
+1135 
-1141 QNSNKPYPGQHH
+1141 
-1153 WLELDNNP
+1153 
-1161 KDSYLQDFEKEKIV
+1161 DFEKEKIV
-1175 YGEIVQEPRFYL
+1175 YPCIMAKEPCFVYEEK
-1187 DNGECELGVFYAEAT
+1187 GFYAPAPANIITGDKTE
-1202 SFILTGEHLRY
+1202 IKYLTA
-1213 LLGMLHSK
+1213 LLNSK
-1221 LITFAFKTFYAGGG
+1221 CIYFAMRKFYMGGG
-1235 LGESGYRYKKAFI
+1235 IEGELKTNNLEKI
-1248 ERLPIP
+1248 PIP
-1254 QITEKNQELAD
+1254 KITEKNQELAD
-1265 KITDGAKQ
+1265 KITDCAER
-1273 ILALKAKDPK
+1273 ILKSKAKDPK
-1283 ANTQGLE
+1283 ANTQRLE

-1299 LYHLT
+1299 LYNLT

>member
-1 MICFTRIPLKD
+1 MDYKKLDLPNTNYPNQEQLKDFETAFNAFLETNQQENENHHNDAFNDLLKGVFKYRVKPTKKIDSAILNENNKVEVIIEFKALKNPNEFVKGGDLNVKALHESLLYYLTERKGGNNNLKRLILGTIKELYIIDANEFEVFNKDKEIQKAFEDCHDKKGNDPHTKAFYDACQKRLNELDRSLKYHHIPLK
-12 FIKKHNPQEPKKET
+12 KE
-26 IENFEKEINNLL
+26 NL
-38 ENAPKQDDE
+38 A
-47 EFQKNEINK
+47 
-56 FLKNTYGYDCNT
+56 
-68 YKKVDSAI
+68 
-76 YVDGE
+76 
-81 VRVLIEVK
+81 
-89 ALNNRN
+89 
-95 EFPKNRENPISK
+95 
-107 AFCQMVLYFL
+107 
-117 EEIEKEKN
+117 
-125 NSLKHTIICNAH
+125 
-137 EFFLFD
+137 
-143 CKDLLFLKEDKRIKD
+143 
-158 FYKKCAKKEGTD
+158 
-170 SSKPKFYKDLEQY
+170 
-183 LQEDFQ
+183 
-189 GELRYTH
+189 
-196 FNLSNYDP
+196 
-204 KELPLIYQ
+204 LIYQ
-212 VLSQEVLLKQRKTL
+212 ALSPNFLLKIPKYS

-247 QNDKGKILIK
+247 KNEKGKTLIK
-257 PSRTQNSLSAALKK
+257 PSRTKNSLSYALKEQYK
-271 KYENLDDEEVMA
+271 DLDDEEVMA

-313 TTENFKDFNALN
+313 TTENFEDFNALN

-336 SERSLNKE
+336 NERLSEIKE

-354 NSSLFDQTPLELKGH
+354 NSSLFDKTPLELKGY
-369 EIRLLENKKL
+369 EIKLLDNKKL
-379 ELYQN
+379 EIYKN

-390 ENYQEKKELPLLKY
+390 EDYQKQKDLPLLEY
-404 LFEFLRLYK
+404 LFAFLRLYK

-469 PIVLDKFNAI
+469 PIVLDKFNQTYKI
-479 YQWDCENLKALR
+479 ECENLKELKNYFKDNYSYKEGKR
-491 EKIDRNFSNEKA
+491 

-514 ICDPA
+514 VCDPA

-530 NEMVLIAYELG
+530 NEMVWVAFKLG
-541 LIASLYRHE
+541 LIASLVSHE

-557 IIIHHAQTGEIFN
+557 IIIHHTQTGEVFKYTI
-570 YKKPHSEND
+570 PHREND
-579 PHHQIQKELFELKKD
+579 PHHQIQKELFELKKS

-625 YYIFEKGKNTNNL
+625 YYIFEEGKNTNAL

-654 VSRFALKDK
+654 ISRFALKDK
-663 ALLKTEKNKNLEYYI
+663 ALLKDEKNKNLKYSI

-687 YKDPKILE
+687 YKDPQILE
-695 SLTRP
+695 TLTHP
-700 IKDSNAVRKYAKER
+700 IKDSDAVGKYAKER

-745 LEPPQKELKFKKF
+745 LEPPPKELKFKKF

-784 ALEKKMAHEGL
+784 ALEKKMANL
-795 FHDYTPY
+795 FFDYRPY
-802 PKLDKTDKVVG
+802 PKLDKSDKVVG

-831 NERYANALEWRFE
+831 NERYANAFEWRFE

-872 IKDLKPLLQKQYQDF
+872 IKDLKPLLEKQYQDF

-897 FFALAYHLL
+897 FFALSYHLL
-906 KEKGFNAFITS
+906 KEKGFSAFITS

-924 YGAKL
+924 YGTKL
-929 RELLLKKT
+929 REWLLKKT

-956 DTSIMSFIKQTPPK
+956 DTSIMNFIKQTPPK
-970 ESDFEY
+970 ESVFNY
-976 YEPTPNDKDD
+976 YEPIENDKEN
-986 LKSTPHLPMK
+986 LKNTPSLLMK
-996 QNALSTESFIFANAT
+996 QNALQTESFIFANTT
-1011 LLDLRDKIESV
+1011 LLDLRDKMENI
-1022 GTPLKDWDIQ
+1022 GTPLKDWGIQ

-1037 KTGAN
+1037 KTGCN

-1048 TEKREEILKNCDD
+1048 TEKRDEILKNCDD

-1095 ADLWVIIAKFGSHEF
+1095 AHLWVINTHNGYTSAFKSKIPPIDIEK
-1110 LEVEY
+1110 Y
-1115 PTIYNHLLQYKDQLE
+1115 PTIKAHLDSHYDAIVTRSDQGDTPYNLRNCAYLE
-1130 QRGQC
+1130 
-1135 RYSRGP
+1135 
-1141 QNSNKPYPGQHH
+1141 
-1153 WLELDNNP
+1153 
-1161 KDSYLQDFEKEKIV
+1161 DFEKEKIV

-1187 DNGECELGVFYAEAT
+1187 DNGECELGGFYAEAT

-1254 QITEKNQELAD
+1254 QITPKNQELAD
-1265 KITDGAKQ
+1265 KITDCAER
-1273 ILALKAKDPK
+1273 ILKSKAKDPK
-1283 ANTQGLE
+1283 ANTQELE

-1299 LYHLT
+1299 LYNLT

-1312 NGQ
+1312 DGQ

>member
-1 MICFTRIPLKD
+1 MIRFAHIPLKD
-12 FIKKHNPQEPKKET
+12 FIKKHNPPTPTTET
-26 IENFEKEINNLL
+26 IEKFEKEINSLL
-38 ENAPKQDDE
+38 ENAPRQDDE
-47 EFQKNEINK
+47 EFQKNEINS
-56 FLKNTYGYDCNT
+56 FLKNTYGYRCNT
-68 YKKVDSAI
+68 NKKVDSAI

-95 EFPKNRENPISK
+95 EFPKNRENPLSK

-143 CKDLLFLKEDKRIKD
+143 CKDLLFLNEDKRIKK
-158 FYKKCAKKEGTD
+158 FYKNYAQKEGTD
-170 SSKPKFYKDLEQY
+170 SSKPKFYEDLEQY
-183 LQEDFQ
+183 LQKDFQ
-189 GELRYTH
+189 GKLPYTY
-196 FNLSNYDP
+196 FNLNDDF

-212 VLSQEVLLKQRKTL
+212 VLSQEVLLKQKKTL

-247 QNDKGKILIK
+247 KNEKGKTLIK
-257 PSRTQNSLSAALKK
+257 PSRTQNSLSDALKEQYK
-271 KYENLDDEEVMA
+271 NLDDEEVMA

-297 LESLLISFKH
+297 LESLLISFEH
-307 FEKPFL
+307 FEKKKPFL
-313 TTENFKDFNALN
+313 TTENFKDFNDLN

-336 SERSLNKE
+336 SERLPEIKQ

-354 NSSLFDQTPLELKGH
+354 NSSLFDKTPLELKGY
-369 EIRLLENKKL
+369 EIKLLNNKPL
-379 ELYQN
+379 EIYPK
-384 SVLKKH
+384 SVLKKDK
-390 ENYQEKKELPLLKY
+390 EYQEKKDWTLLEY
-404 LFEFLRLYK
+404 LFEFLRVYD

-423 NTDTSESRLINP
+423 NTNTSESRLINP

-469 PIVLDKFNAI
+469 TIVRDKFNQTYNI
-479 YQWDCENLKALR
+479 ECENLTELR
-491 EKIDRNFSNEKA
+491 NYFKDNYSYKEGKR

-530 NEMVLIAYELG
+530 NEMVLIAYKLG

-550 LRLENDE
+550 LKLENDE
-557 IIIHHAQTGEIFN
+557 IIIHTSEDKVFKYTI
-570 YKKPHSEND
+570 PHSEND
-579 PHHQIQKELFELKKD
+579 PHHHIQKELFELKKD

-625 YYIFEKGKNTNNL
+625 YYIFEEGKNTNNL

-654 VSRFALKDK
+654 ISRFNLNDDLKK
-663 ALLKTEKNKNLEYYI
+663 IPNIKQKI
-678 AEYKELVKI
+678 QEYKDLVAQ
-687 YKDPKILE
+687 YKDPNPLYPLNKADLINKIQDLKNTF
-695 SLTRP
+695 SLTL
-700 IKDSNAVRKYAKER
+700 KDPKTKA
-714 LYQELAQNP
+714 ELE
-723 NKDFKKALND
+723 KA
-733 RIEKIKEAFKLT
+733 IEKHIKKYNFFALDD
-745 LEPPQKELKFKKF
+745 
-758 LKEHLELYGKSILEE
+758 KSLL
-773 ANDNGLELEAL
+773 AGLNYFTPS
-784 ALEKKMAHEGL
+784 L
-795 FHDYTPY
+795 FGT
-802 PKLDKTDKVVG
+802 PKLSPKEEEET
-813 LEHFNRYVLT
+813 FA
-823 SYKDLQDE
+823 SYGRIRALRKKLDDALSGGE
-831 NERYANALEWRFE
+831 YHNAFEWRFE
-844 FPEVLNDEGD
+844 FPEVLDDEGN

-872 IKDLKPLLQKQYQDF
+872 IKDLKPLLEKQYQDF
-887 YNSTADIYTY
+887 YNSSSDIYTY
-897 FFALAYHLL
+897 FFALSYHLL
-906 KEKGFNAFITS
+906 KEKGFSAFITS

-929 RELLLKKT
+929 RELLFKKT

-956 DTSIMSFIKQTPPK
+956 DTSIIHFIKQPPLK
-970 ESDFEY
+970 ESVFKY
-976 YEPTPNDKDD
+976 YEPIENDKEN
-986 LKSTPHLPMK
+986 LKNTPSLLMK

-1032 INYGI
+1032 IYRGI
-1037 KTGAN
+1037 LTGCN

-1048 TEKREEILKNCDD
+1048 TEKRDAILNACKTQEERK
-1061 AQKDERGMSERER
+1061 R
-1074 TKELIKP
+1074 TEGLIKP

-1095 ADLWVIIAKFGSHEF
+1095 AGEWVINTHNGYTSAPKSKIPPIDIEKYPATKAHLDSHYDTIATRSDQGDTPYNLRNCAY
-1110 LEVEY
+1110 LE
-1115 PTIYNHLLQYKDQLE
+1115 
-1130 QRGQC
+1130 
-1135 RYSRGP
+1135 
-1141 QNSNKPYPGQHH
+1141 
-1153 WLELDNNP
+1153 
-1161 KDSYLQDFEKEKIV
+1161 DFEKEKIV
-1175 YGEIVQEPRFYL
+1175 YPCIMAKEPCFVYEEK
-1187 DNGECELGVFYAEAT
+1187 GFYAPAPANIITGDKTE
-1202 SFILTGEHLRY
+1202 IKYLTA
-1213 LLGMLHSK
+1213 LLNSK
-1221 LITFAFKTFYAGGG
+1221 CIYFAMRKFYMGGG
-1235 LGESGYRYKKAFI
+1235 IEGELKTNNLEKI
-1248 ERLPIP
+1248 PIP
-1254 QITEKNQELAD
+1254 KITEKNQELAR

-1273 ILALKAKDPK
+1273 ILALKEKDPK

-1304 DEEIKTIE
+1304 DEEIKIIE
-1312 NGQ
+1312 DGQ

>member
-26 IENFEKEINNLL
+26 IENFEKEINSLL
-38 ENAPKQDDE
+38 ENAPRQDDE

-56 FLKNTYGYDCNT
+56 FLKNAYGYDCNT
-68 YKKVDSAI
+68 RKKVDSAI

-89 ALNNRN
+89 ALNNKI
-95 EFPKNRENPISK
+95 EFPKNRENPLSK
-107 AFCQMVLYFL
+107 AFCQMVFYFL
-117 EEIEKEKN
+117 EEIENN
-125 NSLKHTIICNAH
+125 NSLKHAIICNVH

-143 CKDLLFLKEDKRIKD
+143 CKDLLFLKEDNRIKKLHKNCD
-158 FYKKCAKKEGTD
+158 SKEGTD
-170 SSKPKFYKDLEQY
+170 TRTKRFYSDLEEY
-183 LQEDFQ
+183 LKKDFK

-196 FNLSNYDP
+196 FNLSSYDP

-212 VLSQEVLLKQRKTL
+212 VLSHEVLLKQRKTL

-257 PSRTQNSLSAALKK
+257 PSRTKNSLSDALKEQYK
-271 KYENLDDEEVMA
+271 DLDDEEVMA

-313 TTENFKDFNALN
+313 TTENFENFDDLN

-336 SERSLNKE
+336 NERLKEIKE
-344 DKILEKIPYL
+344 DKILRKIPYL
-354 NSSLFDQTPLELKGH
+354 NSSLFDKTPLELKGH
-369 EIRLLENKKL
+369 EIKLLDNKKL
-379 ELYQN
+379 EIYKN
-384 SVLKKH
+384 SVLKKD
-390 ENYQEKKELPLLKY
+390 NPKQEPLPLLEY
-404 LFEFLRLYK
+404 FFEFLRLYK

-464 KESIT
+464 KESTT
-469 PIVLDKFNAI
+469 PIVRDKFNAI
-479 YQWDCENLKALR
+479 YQWDCKDLEALR
-491 EKIDRNFSNEKA
+491 GKIDRNFSNEKA
-503 KEYLNT
+503 KEYLQL

-530 NEMVLIAYELG
+530 NEMVWIAYELG

-557 IIIHHAQTGEIFN
+557 IIIHTPKNEVFKYTI
-570 YKKPHSEND
+570 PHSEND
-579 PHHQIQKELFELKKD
+579 PHHHIQKELFELKKS

-625 YYIFEKGKNTNNL
+625 YYIFEKGKNTNAL

-647 IKCANSL
+647 IKCGNSL
-654 VSRFALKDK
+654 ISRFNLNDDLKK
-663 ALLKTEKNKNLEYYI
+663 IPNIKQKI
-678 AEYKELVKI
+678 QEYKDLVAQ
-687 YKDPKILE
+687 YKDPNPLFPLNKTDLTNKIQDLKNTF
-695 SLTRP
+695 SLTL
-700 IKDSNAVRKYAKER
+700 KDSKTKA
-714 LYQELAQNP
+714 ELE
-723 NKDFKKALND
+723 KA
-733 RIEKIKEAFKLT
+733 IEKHIKNYNFFALDDKSLLDGLDYFIPNLFGTLKLSPKEEEEAFAS
-745 LEPPQKELKFKKF
+745 
-758 LKEHLELYGKSILEE
+758 YGRIR
-773 ANDNGLELEAL
+773 AL
-784 ALEKKMAHEGL
+784 RK
-795 FHDYTPY
+795 
-802 PKLDKTDKVVG
+802 KLDDALSG
-813 LEHFNRYVLT
+813 REY
-823 SYKDLQDE
+823 Q
-831 NERYANALEWRFE
+831 NAFEWRFE
-844 FPEVLNDEGD
+844 FPEVLDDEGD

-867 IRQEH
+867 IRQEQ
-872 IKDLKPLLQKQYQDF
+872 IKDLKPLLEKQYQDF

-897 FFALAYHLL
+897 FFALSFHLL
-906 KEKGFNAFITS
+906 KEKGFSAFITS

-929 RELLLKKT
+929 REWLLKKT

-956 DTSIMSFIKQTPPK
+956 DTSIMNFIKQTPPK
-970 ESDFEY
+970 ESEFKY

-986 LKSTPHLPMK
+986 LKSTPSLLMK

-1048 TEKREEILKNCDD
+1048 TEKREEILNACKT
-1061 AQKDERGMSERER
+1061 QEERER
-1074 TKELIKP
+1074 TERLIKP

-1095 ADLWVIIAKFGSHEF
+1095 AGEWLINTHNGYTSALKSKIPPIDIEKYPATKAHLDAHWNTIATRCDQGDTPYHLRNCAY
-1110 LEVEY
+1110 LE
-1115 PTIYNHLLQYKDQLE
+1115 
-1130 QRGQC
+1130 
-1135 RYSRGP
+1135 
-1141 QNSNKPYPGQHH
+1141 
-1153 WLELDNNP
+1153 
-1161 KDSYLQDFEKEKIV
+1161 DFEKEKIV

-1187 DNGECELGVFYAEAT
+1187 DNGECKLGYFYAEAT

-1221 LITFAFKTFYAGGG
+1221 LITFAFKTFYAGAG

-1248 ERLPIP
+1248 ERLPIS

-1265 KITDGAKQ
+1265 KITALVDKILQ
-1273 ILALKAKDPK
+1273 IKAKDPK
-1283 ANTQGLE
+1283 ANTQKLE

-1299 LYHLT
+1299 LYNLT
-1304 DEEIKTIE
+1304 DEEIKIIE
-1312 NGQ
+1312 DGQ

>member
-1 MICFTRIPLKD
+1 MIRFTRISLKD
-12 FIKKHNPQEPKKET
+12 FIKRYNPQEPKKET
-26 IENFEKEINNLL
+26 IENFEKEINSLL

-47 EFQKNEINK
+47 EFQKNEINS
-56 FLKNTYGYDCNT
+56 FLKNTYGYKCNT
-68 YKKVDSAI
+68 YEKVDSAI
-76 YVDGE
+76 YVDGKAL
-81 VRVLIEVK
+81 VLIEAK

-95 EFPKNRENPISK
+95 EFPKDRENPISK
-107 AFCQMVLYFL
+107 AFCQMVFYFL
-117 EEIEKEKN
+117 NAIKNN
-125 NSLKHTIICNAH
+125 NSLKHAIICNAH

-143 CKDLLFLKEDKRIKD
+143 CKDLLFLKDDKRIKKLHKD
-158 FYKKCAKKEGTD
+158 CDQKEGTD
-170 SSKPKFYKDLEQY
+170 PSTKRFYSDLEEY
-183 LQEDFQ
+183 LKKDFK

-212 VLSQEVLLKQRKTL
+212 VLSHEVLLKERKTL

-257 PSRTQNSLSAALKK
+257 QSRTKNSLSDALKK
-271 KYENLDDEEVMA
+271 EYNNLDDEEVMA

-313 TTENFKDFNALN
+313 TIENFINFNALN

-336 SERSLNKE
+336 NERLKEIKE
-344 DKILEKIPYL
+344 DRILGKIPYL
-354 NSSLFDQTPLELKGH
+354 NSSLFDKTPLELKGH
-369 EIRLLENKKL
+369 EIKLLDNKKL
-379 ELYQN
+379 EIYKN

-390 ENYQEKKELPLLKY
+390 EDYQKLEDLPLLKY
-404 LFEFLRLYK
+404 LFEFLHVYD

-423 NTDTSESRLINP
+423 NKSTSESRLINP

-464 KESIT
+464 SESIT
-469 PIVLDKFNAI
+469 PIVLDKFNQKI
-479 YQWDCENLKALR
+479 ECEDLKCKDLKELKNYLKNNYKEDKR
-491 EKIDRNFSNEKA
+491 
-503 KEYLNT
+503 KEYLQ
-509 LLTLR
+509 LLLALR

-530 NEMVLIAYELG
+530 NEMVWITYELG
-541 LIASLYRHE
+541 LITSLPLGATLE
-550 LRLENDE
+550 LENDE
-557 IIIHHAQTGEIFN
+557 ILIKISNKSFIYTRPSSEKEQSHH
-570 YKKPHSEND
+570 
-579 PHHQIQKELFELKKD
+579 IQKELFELKRS

-625 YYIFEKGKNTNNL
+625 YYIFEEGKNTNAL

-647 IKCANSL
+647 IKCGNSL
-654 VSRFALKDK
+654 IFNFPLNSKLTIGQTLEFS
-663 ALLKTEKNKNLEYYI
+663 KNLKAEI
-678 AEYKELVKI
+678 KEYKNSVMF
-687 YKDPKILE
+687 YKEGLGEKAKILQNIAKLKSLIINYFIEQHQAKRHLKE
-695 SLTRP
+695 SLKAFISEYGDGIFDISTAFGMEMLKIARHKDNNYKFVPTLTKKQPSP
-700 IKDSNAVRKYAKER
+700 IGVEANR
-714 LYQELAQNP
+714 LL
-723 NKDFKKALND
+723 
-733 RIEKIKEAFKLT
+733 IKIKECYET
-745 LEPPQKELKFKKF
+745 LENLKN
-758 LKEHLELYGKSILEE
+758 S
-773 ANDNGLELEAL
+773 
-784 ALEKKMAHEGL
+784 
-795 FHDYTPY
+795 
-802 PKLDKTDKVVG
+802 KT
-813 LEHFNRYVLT
+813 
-823 SYKDLQDE
+823 
-831 NERYANALEWRFE
+831 LEWRFE

-867 IRQEH
+867 IRQEQ
-872 IKDLKPLLQKQYQDF
+872 IKDLKPLLEKQYQDF

-906 KEKGFNAFITS
+906 KEKGFSALITS
-917 NKYARAK
+917 NKYARTK

-951 ESAAV
+951 ESATV
-956 DTSIMSFIKQTPPK
+956 DTSIMNFIKQTPPK
-970 ESDFEY
+970 ESGFNY

-986 LKSTPHLPMK
+986 LKSTPFLPMR
-996 QNALSTESFIFANAT
+996 QNALSTESFIFANTT
-1011 LLDLRDKIESV
+1011 LLDLRGKMESV

-1032 INYGI
+1032 IYRGI
-1037 KTGAN
+1037 LTGAN

-1048 TEKREEILKNCDD
+1048 TEKREEILNACKT
-1061 AQKDERGMSERER
+1061 QEERKCTEA
-1074 TKELIKP
+1074 LIKP

-1095 ADLWVIIAKFGSHEF
+1095 AHLWVINTHNGYTSNLKFKIPPIDIEK
-1110 LEVEY
+1110 Y
-1115 PTIYNHLLQYKDQLE
+1115 PTLKSHLDSHWDTIATRSDQGDTPYHLRNCAYLE
-1130 QRGQC
+1130 
-1135 RYSRGP
+1135 
-1141 QNSNKPYPGQHH
+1141 
-1153 WLELDNNP
+1153 
-1161 KDSYLQDFEKEKIV
+1161 DFEKEKIV

-1187 DNGECELGVFYAEAT
+1187 DNGECELGYFYAEAT
-1202 SFILTGEHLRY
+1202 SFIFTGEHLRY

-1254 QITEKNQELAD
+1254 KITPQNQKLAD
-1265 KITDGAKQ
+1265 KITDCAKA
-1273 ILALKAKDPK
+1273 ILEAKEKDPK
-1283 ANTQGLE
+1283 ANTQELE

-1299 LYHLT
+1299 LYNLT
-1304 DEEIKTIE
+1304 DEEIKIIE
-1312 NGQ
+1312 ERQEIKS

>member
-1 MICFTRIPLKD
+1 MISFARIPLKD

-26 IENFEKEINNLL
+26 IENFEKEINSLL
-38 ENAPKQDDE
+38 ENAPRQDGE

-56 FLKNTYGYDCNT
+56 FLKNAYGYDCNT
-68 YKKVDSAI
+68 YEKVDSAI
-76 YVDGE
+76 YVGKE
-81 VRVLIEVK
+81 AWVLIEVK
-89 ALNNRN
+89 ALDKKT
-95 EFPKNRENPISK
+95 EFPKNRENPLSK

-125 NSLKHTIICNAH
+125 NSLKHAIICNAH

-143 CKDLLFLKEDKRIKD
+143 CKDLLFLKEDKRIKK
-158 FYKKCAKKEGTD
+158 FYDNYAKKEGTD
-170 SSKPKFYKDLEQY
+170 PKTKRFYSDLEEY
-183 LQEDFQ
+183 LKKDFK
-189 GELRYTH
+189 GELPYTH
-196 FNLSNYDP
+196 FNLSDGF
-204 KELPLIYQ
+204 KKLPLIYQ
-212 VLSQEVLLKQRKTL
+212 VLSHEVLLKQRKTL

-257 PSRTQNSLSAALKK
+257 PSHTENSLSDALKK
-271 KYENLDDEEVMA
+271 KYKNLDDEEVMA

-307 FEKPFL
+307 FENRFL
-313 TTENFKDFNALN
+313 TTDNFKDFNALN

-336 SERSLNKE
+336 SERLPEIKE

-354 NSSLFDQTPLELKGH
+354 NSSLFDKTPLELKGH
-369 EIRLLENKKL
+369 EIKFLDNKKL
-379 ELYQN
+379 EIYKN

-390 ENYQEKKELPLLKY
+390 EDYQKQKDLPLLEY
-404 LFEFLRLYK
+404 LFEFLRVYK

-469 PIVLDKFNAI
+469 PIVLDKFNAT
-479 YQWDCENLKALR
+479 YQWNCENLKALR

-503 KEYLNT
+503 KEYLQF

-514 ICDPA
+514 VCDPA

-530 NEMVLIAYELG
+530 NEMVWIAYKLG
-541 LIASLYRHE
+541 LIASLYRYE

-557 IIIHHAQTGEIFN
+557 IIIHHAQIGEIFN
-570 YKKPHSEND
+570 YTKPHSEND
-579 PHHQIQKELFELKKD
+579 PHHHIQKELFNLKKD

-625 YYIFEKGKNTNNL
+625 YYIFEEGKNTNNL

-654 VSRFALKDK
+654 ISRFNLNDDLKK
-663 ALLKTEKNKNLEYYI
+663 IPNIKQKI
-678 AEYKELVKI
+678 QEYKDLVAQ
-687 YKDPKILE
+687 YKDPNPLYPLNKQDLINKIQDLKNTF
-695 SLTRP
+695 SLTL
-700 IKDSNAVRKYAKER
+700 KDPKTKA
-714 LYQELAQNP
+714 ELE
-723 NKDFKKALND
+723 KA
-733 RIEKIKEAFKLT
+733 IEKHIKKYNFFALDDKSLLDGLNYFIPSLFGTLKLSPKEEEEAFAS
-745 LEPPQKELKFKKF
+745 
-758 LKEHLELYGKSILEE
+758 YGRIR
-773 ANDNGLELEAL
+773 AL
-784 ALEKKMAHEGL
+784 RK
-795 FHDYTPY
+795 
-802 PKLDKTDKVVG
+802 KLDDALSG
-813 LEHFNRYVLT
+813 GEY
-823 SYKDLQDE
+823 Q
-831 NERYANALEWRFE
+831 NAFEWRFE
-844 FPEVLNDEGD
+844 FPEVLDDEGD
-854 FLGFDCIIGNPPY
+854 FSGFDCIIGNPPY
-867 IRQEH
+867 IRQEQ
-872 IKDLKPLLQKQYQDF
+872 IKDIKPLLEKQYQDF

-897 FFALAYHLL
+897 FFALAFHLL
-906 KEKGFNAFITS
+906 KEKGFSAFITS

-929 RELLLKKT
+929 REWLLKKT
-937 TLVSYMELNALKVF
+937 TIVSYMELNALKVF
-951 ESAAV
+951 ESATV
-956 DTSIMSFIKQTPPK
+956 DTSIISFIKQPPLK
-970 ESDFEY
+970 ESSFNY
-976 YEPTPNDKDD
+976 YEPTENDKDD
-986 LKSTPHLPMK
+986 LKSTPSLLMK

-1011 LLDLRDKIESV
+1011 LLDLRDKMESV

-1048 TEKREEILKNCDD
+1048 TEKRDAILNACKT
-1061 AQKDERGMSERER
+1061 QEERER
-1074 TKELIKP
+1074 TERLIKP

-1095 ADLWVIIAKFGSHEF
+1095 ADLWVIATFPSLKLDIDDYPSLKTYLSQFRPRIDQSGEKDCRKKTNNQWFETQDTIAYHAE
-1110 LEVEY
+1110 
-1115 PTIYNHLLQYKDQLE
+1115 
-1130 QRGQC
+1130 
-1135 RYSRGP
+1135 
-1141 QNSNKPYPGQHH
+1141 
-1153 WLELDNNP
+1153 
-1161 KDSYLQDFEKEKIV
+1161 FEKEKIV

-1187 DNGECELGVFYAEAT
+1187 DNGECELGYFYAEAT
-1202 SFILTGEHLRY
+1202 SFILTGEYLRY

-1254 QITEKNQELAD
+1254 KITHKNQELAH
-1265 KITDGAKQ
+1265 KITDGAKR
-1273 ILALKAKDPK
+1273 ILKAKEKDPK
-1283 ANTQGLE
+1283 ANTQKLE

-1304 DEEIKTIE
+1304 DEEIKIIE
-1312 NGQ
+1312 DGQ

>member
-1 MICFTRIPLKD
+1 MIKFAHIPLKD

-26 IENFEKEINNLL
+26 IENFEKEINSLL
-38 ENAPKQDDE
+38 ENAKRQDDE
-47 EFQKNEINK
+47 EFQKNEINS
-56 FLKNTYGYDCNT
+56 FLKNTYDYDCNT
-68 YKKVDSAI
+68 NKKVDSAI
-76 YVDGE
+76 YEDE
-81 VRVLIEVK
+81 KACVLIEVK

-95 EFPKNRENPISK
+95 EFPKDRENPLSK
-107 AFCQMVLYFL
+107 AFCQMVFYFL
-117 EEIEKEKN
+117 KEIENN
-125 NSLKHTIICNAH
+125 NSLKHAIICNVH

-143 CKDLLFLKEDKRIKD
+143 CKDFCALFQNNKRITD
-158 FYKKCAKKEGTD
+158 FYKYCAKKEGTD
-170 SSKPKFYKDLEQY
+170 PSTKRFYSDLEEY
-183 LQEDFQ
+183 LKKDFK

-196 FNLSNYDP
+196 FNLSGYDP

-212 VLSQEVLLKQRKTL
+212 VLSHEVLLKQRKTL

-257 PSRTQNSLSAALKK
+257 QSRTKNSLSDALKK
-271 KYENLDDEEVMA
+271 KYNNLDDEEVMA

-297 LESLLISFKH
+297 LESLLISFNH
-307 FEKPFL
+307 FEKHFL
-313 TTENFKDFNALN
+313 TTENFENFNALN

-336 SERSLNKE
+336 NERLKEIKE
-344 DKILEKIPYL
+344 DKILGKIPYL
-354 NSSLFDQTPLELKGH
+354 NSSLFDKTPLELKGL
-369 EIRLLENKKL
+369 EIKLLNNEPL
-379 ELYQN
+379 EIYPK
-384 SVLKKH
+384 SILKK
-390 ENYQEKKELPLLKY
+390 NKDYQEKKDLPLLKY
-404 LFEFLRLYK
+404 FFTFLHLYK

-423 NTDTSESRLINP
+423 KIDTSESRLINS

-464 KESIT
+464 SESIT
-469 PIVLDKFNAI
+469 TIVRDKFNAI
-479 YQWDCENLKALR
+479 YQWDCKDLEALKG
-491 EKIDRNFSNEKA
+491 KIDRNFSNEKA
-503 KEYLNT
+503 KEYLQL

-530 NEMVLIAYELG
+530 NEMVRIAYELG
-541 LIASLYRHE
+541 LIASLYRHS

-557 IIIHHAQTGEIFN
+557 IIIHTPTGGIFN

-579 PHHQIQKELFELKKD
+579 PHHQVQKELFELKKS

-625 YYIFEKGKNTNNL
+625 YYIFEKGKNTNAL

-647 IKCANSL
+647 IKCGNSL
-654 VSRFALKDK
+654 IYRFALKDK
-663 ALLKTEKNKNLEYYI
+663 ALLKTKKNQNLKYSI

-687 YKDPKILE
+687 YKDPQILE
-695 SLTRP
+695 TLTHP
-700 IKDSNAVRKYAKER
+700 IKDSDAVGKYAKER
-714 LYQELAQNP
+714 LYQELKQNP

-733 RIEKIKEAFKLT
+733 RIEKIKKAFKLT
-745 LEPPQKELKFKKF
+745 LDPPQKELKFKKF

-773 ANDNGLELEAL
+773 ANYNGLELEAL
-784 ALEKKMAHEGL
+784 ALEKQMASEKL
-795 FHDYTPY
+795 FHDYRPY
-802 PKLDKTDKVVG
+802 PKLDKTDRVVG
-813 LEHFNRYVLT
+813 LEHFNLYVLT

-844 FPEVLNDEGD
+844 FPEVLDDEGD

-867 IRQEH
+867 IRQEQ
-872 IKDLKPLLQKQYQDF
+872 IREIKPLLQKQYPDF

-897 FFALAYHLL
+897 FFALSYHLL
-906 KEKGFNAFITS
+906 KDKGFNAFITS

-937 TLVSYMELNALKVF
+937 TIVSYMELNALKVF

-956 DTSIMSFIKQTPPK
+956 DTSIMSFIKQEPPK
-970 ESDFEY
+970 DKESSFNY
-976 YEPTPNDKDD
+976 YEPTPDDKND
-986 LKSTPHLPMK
+986 LKSAPHLPMR
-996 QNALSTESFIFANAT
+996 QNALSTESFIFADST
-1011 LLDLRDKIESV
+1011 LLNLRDKMESV

-1032 INYGI
+1032 IYRGI
-1037 KTGAN
+1037 LTGAN
-1042 EAFIIP
+1042 EAFIIT
-1048 TEKREEILKNCDD
+1048 TEKREEILNACK
-1061 AQKDERGMSERER
+1061 
-1074 TKELIKP
+1074 TKEERKRTEALIKP

-1095 ADLWVIIAKFGSHEF
+1095 ADLWVINTHNGYTSNLKFKIPPIDIEKYSATKAHLNSYWDTIATRSDQGDTPYHLRNCAY
-1110 LEVEY
+1110 LE
-1115 PTIYNHLLQYKDQLE
+1115 
-1130 QRGQC
+1130 
-1135 RYSRGP
+1135 
-1141 QNSNKPYPGQHH
+1141 
-1153 WLELDNNP
+1153 
-1161 KDSYLQDFEKEKIV
+1161 DFEKEKIV

-1187 DNGECELGVFYAEAT
+1187 DNGECELGYFYAEAT

-1254 QITEKNQELAD
+1254 KITPQNQELAD
-1265 KITDGAKQ
+1265 KITDGAEA
-1273 ILALKAKDPK
+1273 ILEAKEKDPK
-1283 ANTQGLE
+1283 ANTQKLE

-1299 LYHLT
+1299 LYNLT
-1304 DEEIKTIE
+1304 DEEIKIIE
-1312 NGQ
+1312 EGQEIKSD

>member
-1 MICFTRIPLKD
+1 MIRFARISLKD

-26 IENFEKEINNLL
+26 IENFEKEINSLL
-38 ENAPKQDDE
+38 ENAPRQDDK
-47 EFQKNEINK
+47 EFQKNEINS
-56 FLKNTYGYDCNT
+56 FLKNTYGYRCNT
-68 YKKVDSAI
+68 HKKVDSAI

-81 VRVLIEVK
+81 VWVLIEVK
-89 ALNNRN
+89 ALDKKT
-95 EFPKNRENPISK
+95 EFPKNKENPLSK

-117 EEIEKEKN
+117 EERKKEKN
-125 NSLKHTIICNAH
+125 NSLKHAIICNAH

-143 CKDLLFLKEDKRIKD
+143 CKDLLFLKEDKRIKK
-158 FYKKCAKKEGTD
+158 FYDNYAKKEGTD
-170 SSKPKFYKDLEQY
+170 YSKPKFYKDLEQY
-183 LQEDFQ
+183 LQKDFQ

-196 FNLSNYDP
+196 FNLSSYDP

-212 VLSQEVLLKQRKTL
+212 VLSHEVLLKQRKTL

-257 PSRTQNSLSAALKK
+257 QSRTKNSLSDALKGS
-271 KYENLDDEEVMA
+271 YNNLDDEEVMA

-313 TTENFKDFNALN
+313 TTENFEDFNALN

-336 SERSLNKE
+336 SERSLKE
-344 DKILEKIPYL
+344 DKILQKIPYL
-354 NSSLFDQTPLELKGH
+354 NSSLFDKTPLESKGY
-369 EIRLLENKKL
+369 EIKLLDNKKL
-379 ELYQN
+379 EIYKN

-390 ENYQEKKELPLLKY
+390 GNYQKEKDLPLLKY
-404 LFEFLRLYK
+404 LFAFLRLYK

-423 NTDTSESRLINP
+423 NKNTSESRLINP

-479 YQWDCENLKALR
+479 YQWDCENLKALKG
-491 EKIDRNFSNEKA
+491 KIDRNFSNEKA

-514 ICDPA
+514 VCDPA

-541 LIASLYRHE
+541 LIASLYRHD
-550 LRLENDE
+550 LKLENDE
-557 IIIHHAQTGEIFN
+557 IIIHTPTGEIFN

-579 PHHQIQKELFELKKD
+579 PHHHIQKELFELKKS

-625 YYIFEKGKNTNNL
+625 YYIFEEGKNTNNL

-654 VSRFALKDK
+654 ISRFALKDK
-663 ALLKTEKNKNLEYYI
+663 ALLKTEKNKNLKYSI

-687 YKDPKILE
+687 YKDPQILE
-695 SLTRP
+695 SLTHP
-700 IKDSNAVRKYAKER
+700 IKDSDAVGKYAKER
-714 LYQELAQNP
+714 LYQELKQNP

-733 RIEKIKEAFKLT
+733 RIEKIKKAFKLT
-745 LEPPQKELKFKKF
+745 LEPPPKELKFKKF

-784 ALEKKMAHEGL
+784 ALEKQMASEKL
-795 FHDYTPY
+795 FHDYRPY
-802 PKLDKTDKVVG
+802 PKLDKSDKVVG
-813 LEHFNRYVLT
+813 LEHFNRYVLA

-844 FPEVLNDEGD
+844 FPEVLDDEGD
-854 FLGFDCIIGNPPY
+854 FSGFDCIIGNPPY
-867 IRQEH
+867 IRQEQ
-872 IKDLKPLLQKQYQDF
+872 IKDLKPLLEKQYQDF

-906 KEKGFNAFITS
+906 KEKGFSAFITS

-929 RELLLKKT
+929 REWLLKKT
-937 TLVSYMELNALKVF
+937 TIVSYMELNALKVF

-956 DTSIMSFIKQTPPK
+956 DTSIMNFIKQTPPK
-970 ESDFEY
+970 ESDFKY

-986 LKSTPHLPMK
+986 LESTPHLLMK

-1022 GTPLKDWDIQ
+1022 GIPLKDWDIQ

-1048 TEKREEILKNCDD
+1048 TEKRDEILNACKT
-1061 AQKDERGMSERER
+1061 QEERER
-1074 TKELIKP
+1074 TERLIKP

-1095 ADLWVIIAKFGSHEF
+1095 AGEWLINTHNGYTSNLKSKIPPIDIEKYPALKTHLDTHYDTIATRCDQGDTPYHLRNCAY
-1110 LEVEY
+1110 LE
-1115 PTIYNHLLQYKDQLE
+1115 
-1130 QRGQC
+1130 
-1135 RYSRGP
+1135 
-1141 QNSNKPYPGQHH
+1141 
-1153 WLELDNNP
+1153 
-1161 KDSYLQDFEKEKIV
+1161 DFEKEKIV
-1175 YGEIVQEPRFYL
+1175 YPETSQGAYFIYENSGIFLEKTAFMIVSDAYNL
-1187 DNGECELGVFYAEAT
+1187 KL
-1202 SFILTGEHLRY
+1202 LTA
-1213 LLGMLHSK
+1213 LLNSK
-1221 LITFAFKTFYAGGG
+1221 LITFCFKNFCGGCI
-1235 LGESGYRYKKAFI
+1235 LGKSGYQYNKHALEKI
-1248 ERLPIP
+1248 PIP

-1273 ILALKAKDPK
+1273 ILALKEKDPK
-1283 ANTQGLE
+1283 ANTQKLE

-1304 DEEIKTIE
+1304 DEEIKIIE
-1312 NGQ
+1312 DGQ

>member
-1 MICFTRIPLKD
+1 MIKFAHMSLKD
-12 FIKKHNPQEPKKET
+12 FIKKYNPQEPKKET
-26 IENFEKEINNLL
+26 IENFEKEINSLL
-38 ENAPKQDDE
+38 ENAKRQDGE
-47 EFQKNEINK
+47 EFQKNEINS
-56 FLKNTYGYDCNT
+56 FLKNTYDYHCNT
-68 YKKVDSAI
+68 YEKVDSAI
-76 YVDGE
+76 YVDGKAW
-81 VRVLIEVK
+81 VLIEVK

-95 EFPKNRENPISK
+95 EFPKNRENPLSK
-107 AFCQMVLYFL
+107 AFCQMVFYFL
-117 EEIEKEKN
+117 KEIKNN
-125 NSLKHTIICNAH
+125 NSLKHAIICNAH

-143 CKDLLFLKEDKRIKD
+143 CKDFCTLFQNDKEIKQLH
-158 FYKKCAKKEGTD
+158 KSCTKNEGTD
-170 SSKPKFYKDLEQY
+170 PSTKRFYSDLEEY
-183 LQEDFQ
+183 LKKDFE

-196 FNLSNYDP
+196 FNLSSDDS
-204 KELPLIYQ
+204 KEELPLIYQ
-212 VLSQEVLLKQRKTL
+212 VLSHEVLLKQKKTL

-247 QNDKGKILIK
+247 QNEKGKILIK
-257 PSRTQNSLSAALKK
+257 PSRTENSLSDALKK
-271 KYENLDDEEVMA
+271 RYNNLNDEEVMA

-307 FEKPFL
+307 FKEPFL
-313 TTENFKDFNALN
+313 TIENFKDFNALN

-336 SERSLNKE
+336 NERLKE
-344 DKILEKIPYL
+344 IKENKILGKIPYL
-354 NSSLFDQTPLELKGH
+354 NSSLFDKTPLESNGH
-369 EIRLLENKKL
+369 EIKLLNNEPL
-379 ELYQN
+379 EIYPK
-384 SVLKKH
+384 SILKKH
-390 ENYQEKKELPLLKY
+390 EEYQKEKDLPLLEY
-404 LFEFLRLYK
+404 LFAFLRLYK

-469 PIVLDKFNAI
+469 PIVLDKFNQTYKI
-479 YQWDCENLKALR
+479 ECDKLTELRNYLKNSYKEDKR
-491 EKIDRNFSNEKA
+491 
-503 KEYLNT
+503 KEYLQL

-514 ICDPA
+514 VCDPA

-530 NEMVLIAYELG
+530 NEMVLIAYKLG
-541 LIASLYRHE
+541 LIASLYRHD
-550 LRLENDE
+550 LKLENDE
-557 IIIHHAQTGEIFN
+557 IIIHTPEDKVFN
-570 YKKPHSEND
+570 YTIPHSEND
-579 PHHQIQKELFELKKD
+579 PHHQIQKELFNLKKD

-625 YYIFEKGKNTNNL
+625 YYIFEEGKNTNNL

-647 IKCANSL
+647 IKCGNSL
-654 VSRFALKDK
+654 ISRFALKDK

-695 SLTRP
+695 TLTRP

-758 LKEHLELYGKSILEE
+758 LKEHLELYGRSILEE
-773 ANDNGLELEAL
+773 TNDNGLELEAL

-802 PKLDKTDKVVG
+802 PKLDKSDKVVG

-831 NERYANALEWRFE
+831 NERYTNALEWRFE
-844 FPEVLNDEGD
+844 FPEVLDDEGD

-867 IRQEH
+867 IRQEQ
-872 IKDLKPLLQKQYQDF
+872 IREIKPLLEKQYRDF

-897 FFALAYHLL
+897 FFALSYHLL

-917 NKYARAK
+917 NKYARAR
-924 YGAKL
+924 YGAQL
-929 RELLLKKT
+929 REWLLKKT
-937 TLVSYMELNALKVF
+937 TIVSYMELNALKVF

-956 DTSIMSFIKQTPPK
+956 DTSIMNFIKQTPPK
-970 ESDFEY
+970 ESGFKY
-976 YEPTPNDKDD
+976 YEPTPDDKND
-986 LKSTPHLPMK
+986 LKSARSLPMK
-996 QNALSTESFIFANAT
+996 QNALSTESFIFANT
-1011 LLDLRDKIESV
+1011 SLLNLRGKMESI

-1048 TEKREEILKNCDD
+1048 TEKREEILNACKT
-1061 AQKDERGMSERER
+1061 QEERKR
-1074 TKELIKP
+1074 TETLIKP

-1095 ADLWVIIAKFGSHEF
+1095 GDLWLINTHNGYTSALKSKIPPIDIAKYPATKAHLDAHWDTIATRSDQGDTPYHLRNCAY
-1110 LEVEY
+1110 LE
-1115 PTIYNHLLQYKDQLE
+1115 
-1130 QRGQC
+1130 
-1135 RYSRGP
+1135 
-1141 QNSNKPYPGQHH
+1141 
-1153 WLELDNNP
+1153 
-1161 KDSYLQDFEKEKIV
+1161 DFEKEKIV
-1175 YGEIVQEPRFYL
+1175 YPCIMAKEPCFVYEEK
-1187 DNGECELGVFYAEAT
+1187 GFYAPAPAN
-1202 SFILTGEHLRY
+1202 IITGDKIEIKY
-1213 LLGMLHSK
+1213 ITALLNSK
-1221 LITFAFKTFYAGGG
+1221 CIYFAMRKFYMGGG
-1235 LGESGYRYKKAFI
+1235 IEGELKTNNLEKI
-1248 ERLPIP
+1248 PIP
-1254 QITEKNQELAD
+1254 KITPENQELAD
-1265 KITDGAKQ
+1265 KITDCAER
-1273 ILALKAKDPK
+1273 ILKSKEKDPK
-1283 ANTQGLE
+1283 ANTQKLE

-1304 DEEIKTIE
+1304 DAEIKIIE
-1312 NGQ
+1312 EGQEIKS

>member
-1 MICFTRIPLKD
+1 MVRFTRISLKD

-26 IENFEKEINNLL
+26 IENFEKEINSLL

-56 FLKNTYGYDCNT
+56 FLKNAYGYDCNT
-68 YKKVDSAI
+68 NKKVDSAI

-89 ALNNRN
+89 ALDNKT
-95 EFPKNRENPISK
+95 EFPKDRENPLSK
-107 AFCQMVLYFL
+107 AFCQMVFYFL
-117 EEIEKEKN
+117 KEIEKN
-125 NSLKHTIICNAH
+125 NSLKHAIICNVH

-143 CKDLLFLKEDKRIKD
+143 CKDLLNLFQNHKRITKLHED
-158 FYKKCAKKEGTD
+158 CTKKEGTD
-170 SSKPKFYKDLEQY
+170 PSTKRFYRDLEEY
-183 LQEDFQ
+183 LKKDFQ

-196 FNLSNYDP
+196 FNLSDDF

-257 PSRTQNSLSAALKK
+257 PSRTENSLSVALKK

-297 LESLLISFKH
+297 LESLLNSFEH
-307 FEKPFL
+307 FNKESFL
-313 TTENFKDFNALN
+313 TIENFENFNALN

-336 SERSLNKE
+336 SERLKEIKE
-344 DKILEKIPYL
+344 DEILRKIPYL
-354 NSSLFDQTPLELKGH
+354 NSSLFDKTPLELKGH
-369 EIRLLENKKL
+369 EIKLLDNKKL
-379 ELYQN
+379 EIYKN

-390 ENYQEKKELPLLKY
+390 EDYQKEKDLPLLKY
-404 LFEFLRLYK
+404 LFEFLRVYK

-423 NTDTSESRLINP
+423 NTDTSESPLINP

-469 PIVLDKFNAI
+469 PIVLDKFNQTYKI
-479 YQWDCENLKALR
+479 ECDNLTELKNYLKSYKEDKR
-491 EKIDRNFSNEKA
+491 
-503 KEYLNT
+503 KEYLQL

-530 NEMVLIAYELG
+530 NEMVWIAYELG
-541 LIASLYRHE
+541 LIASLYRYD
-550 LRLENDE
+550 LKLENDE

-570 YKKPHSEND
+570 YKKPDSEND
-579 PHHQIQKELFELKKD
+579 PHHHIQKELFELKKS

-625 YYIFEKGKNTNNL
+625 YYIFEEGKNTNAL

-654 VSRFALKDK
+654 IFNFPLNSKLTIGQTLEFS
-663 ALLKTEKNKNLEYYI
+663 KNLKAEI
-678 AEYKELVKI
+678 KEYKNSVML
-687 YKDPKILE
+687 YKEGLGEKTKILQNIAKLKSLIINYFIEQHQAKRHLKE
-695 SLTRP
+695 SLKAFISEYGDEIFDLSTAFGMEMLKIARLKENNYRFNPTLTKKQPSP
-700 IKDSNAVRKYAKER
+700 IGVEANR
-714 LYQELAQNP
+714 LL
-723 NKDFKKALND
+723 
-733 RIEKIKEAFKLT
+733 IKIKECYET
-745 LEPPQKELKFKKF
+745 LENLKNSKAF
-758 LKEHLELYGKSILEE
+758 
-773 ANDNGLELEAL
+773 
-784 ALEKKMAHEGL
+784 
-795 FHDYTPY
+795 
-802 PKLDKTDKVVG
+802 
-813 LEHFNRYVLT
+813 
-823 SYKDLQDE
+823 
-831 NERYANALEWRFE
+831 EWRFE
-844 FPEVLNDEGD
+844 FPEVLDDEGD

-867 IRQEH
+867 IRQEQ
-872 IKDLKPLLQKQYQDF
+872 IKDLKPLLEKQYQDF

-897 FFALAYHLL
+897 FFALSYHLL
-906 KEKGFNAFITS
+906 KEKGFSAFITS

-929 RELLLKKT
+929 REWLLKKT
-937 TLVSYMELNALKVF
+937 TIVSYMELNALKVF
-951 ESAAV
+951 ESATV
-956 DTSIMSFIKQTPPK
+956 DTSIMNFIKQTPPK
-970 ESDFEY
+970 ESDFKY
-976 YEPTPNDKDD
+976 YEPTPDDKDD
-986 LKSTPHLPMK
+986 LKNTPYLSMK

-1048 TEKREEILKNCDD
+1048 TEKREEILNACKT
-1061 AQKDERGMSERER
+1061 QEERER
-1074 TKELIKP
+1074 TERLIKP

-1095 ADLWVIIAKFGSHEF
+1095 AHLWVINTHNGYTSNLKSKIPPIDIEKYPATKAHLDSHYDTIATRCDQGDTPYHLRNCAY
-1110 LEVEY
+1110 LE
-1115 PTIYNHLLQYKDQLE
+1115 
-1130 QRGQC
+1130 
-1135 RYSRGP
+1135 
-1141 QNSNKPYPGQHH
+1141 
-1153 WLELDNNP
+1153 
-1161 KDSYLQDFEKEKIV
+1161 DFEKEKIV

-1187 DNGECELGVFYAEAT
+1187 DNGECELGYFYAEAT

-1254 QITEKNQELAD
+1254 KITEKNQELAD

-1273 ILALKAKDPK
+1273 ILALKEKDPK
-1283 ANTQGLE
+1283 ANTQKLE

-1299 LYHLT
+1299 LYNLT
-1304 DEEIKTIE
+1304 DEEIKIIE
-1312 NGQ
+1312 DGQ